1 MIFEAKDAAA
11 LQKAGITT
19 LLDLALLLPK
29 SFDDLSVGDAPC
41 AGESTAEVE
50 CLFQHRR
57 GSMLIVTA
65 HCLSW
70 EREIKIVI
78 FNAKSWHFGA
88 FKRGKKFFIHGKC
101 DESFG
106 SWQFVNPKIVS
117 EPGRIAPKYKAALS
131 DAAAQKLIKKYLS
144 ADALLACGLRAD
156 EAAVLLALHESS
168 PRSVRMLATPNR
180 QLKEG
185 GAENLGERDDVSNSG
200 RIPSSSEILGDEIP
214 KSTKASPHPSLRD
227 GEIASDKIL
236 NDDGI
241 LDNDEISSSQNSAAA
256 EILNGRSQN
265 DKILGNEISNYP
277 QSGGALACEA
287 SRGAANE
294 ILSGEIPKDAETS
307 LFPSLRNDE
316 ISSDEILDGKERQ
329 AHDAEIYNDE
339 NFDVQSGTDFL
350 AAYGAEARK
359 NEISN
364 DLKADNDA
372 AASGGKISND
382 LGYSN
387 VKMTVRPADAQTA
400 TAQPMLEHV
409 ATAQSVVKQ
418 AAQHNSSPRDV
429 DTQSAAI
436 QTSDVRIVDLQSAIA
451 QTQDVDTQAAA
462 IQTSNQVASAQ
473 GATAQ
478 TLSAQ
483 ATGVQPVC
491 DQIENLQTAMAVQTA
506 KPTIT
511 QAASSAEAVQDALAA
526 PMSASRDCAVQP
538 THYQTE
544 TIQTAATQATTAIP
558 TIAQTA
564 SDAGTVHA
572 ADAVRAAAVASMSGA
587 EILRT
592 LKFVEILNYLQKLSA
607 KKTSFPAQIYPLSD
621 ISDWL
626 ASLPFEPTRD
636 QLRAIKDIASDLQS
650 PLARRRVVMG
660 DVGSGKTLVILA
672 SAAMNYPRISY
683 LMAPTSIL
691 AEQIYAEARRLLPP
705 QIKILLVK
713 SGDREPNFAG
723 AHLIIGT
730 HALLYHELAPSNLI
744 MVDEQHRFGSNQR
757 EKIARLT
764 ENGEFRAHFIQF
776 SATPIP
782 RTLSMIQS
790 ELVSFSFLKQLPFE
804 KQIKTKILQNDGF
817 AGFMQDLRRELAA
830 GNQAIIVYPL
840 VQQSE
845 SSVYQSLEEAAP
857 FWKAQFADV
866 MITHGSDKDKEE
878 VLRRFRDK
886 GRLLITTTI
895 VEVGISLPRL
905 SVILIVGAERMGL
918 ASLHQLRGRV
928 GRKGQAGRC
937 YLYTKLKSPPQRLR
951 EFAATLDGFK
961 VANIDLKNRQGG
973 DLLGGSVQH
982 GAMFAWYDYEE
993 DVTAAAKQRLKDIGR
1008 GA

>member
-1 MIFEAKDAAA
+1 MIFEAKDAAT

-29 SFDDLSVGDAPC
+29 SFDDLSVRDAPC

-78 FNAKSWHFGA
+78 FNAKNWHFGA

-144 ADALLACGLRAD
+144 AGALLGCGLRAD

-168 PRSVRMLATPNR
+168 PRSVRMLAALNR

-185 GAENLGERDDVSNSG
+185 GAENFGERDDVSNSG
-200 RIPSSSEILGDEIP
+200 KIPSGS
-214 KSTKASPHPSLRD
+214 
-227 GEIASDKIL
+227 
-236 NDDGI
+236 
-241 LDNDEISSSQNSAAA
+241 
-256 EILNGRSQN
+256 EILNGDEISTKSEIPSSQSPTTAEILKDGSQN
-265 DKILGNEISNYP
+265 DEIFGGKIPNYP
-277 QSGGALACEA
+277 RSGRVLACEA
-287 SRGAANE
+287 KRGAANE
-294 ILSGEIPKDAETS
+294 ILSGEIPKSAKTS
-307 LFPSLRNDE
+307 LPPSLRDGE
-316 ISSDEILDGKERQ
+316 IASDEILDCGQPWARC
-329 AHDAEIYNDE
+329 AEICNDE
-339 NFDVQSGTDFL
+339 NFSIQSDEDFL
-350 AAYGAEARK
+350 AAYGAEAHVDEILDDLEAG
-359 NEISN
+359 NE
-364 DLKADNDA
+364 A
-372 AASGGKISND
+372 ATSGDKISND
-382 LGYSN
+382 LVSD
-387 VKMTVRPADAQTA
+387 VQTAAWPADT
-400 TAQPMLEHV
+400 
-409 ATAQSVVKQ
+409 Q
-418 AAQHNSSPRDV
+418 AATVQSILEQAAVAQQNLSAQGV
-429 DTQSAAI
+429 DTQPAEI
-436 QTSDVRIVDLQSAIA
+436 QTSDVRIADLQSAIA
-451 QTQDVDTQAAA
+451 QTQDVDTQSAA
-462 IQTSNQVASAQ
+462 IQTSSQVASAQ
-473 GATAQ
+473 AATIQ

-483 ATGVQPVC
+483 ATGAQPVC
-491 DQIENLQTAMAVQTA
+491 NQTTNVQTA
-506 KPTIT
+506 VAAQTAEPTIAQT
-511 QAASSAEAVQDALAA
+511 ASAAEAIQDALAA
-526 PMSASRDCAVQP
+526 PMSASRDCTVQP

-544 TIQTAATQATTAIP
+544 TIQTAAAQATTAIP
-558 TIAQTA
+558 TIAQIA
-564 SDAGTVHA
+564 NDAGTVHA
-572 ADAVRAAAVASMSGA
+572 ADAVKSVAVAEMSGA

-607 KKTSFPAQIYPLSD
+607 KKTSFPAQIYPLHD

-626 ASLPFEPTRD
+626 TSLPFEPTRD
-636 QLRAIKDIASDLQS
+636 QLSAIKDIASDLQS
-650 PLARRRVVMG
+650 SLARRRVVMG

-705 QIKILLVK
+705 QIKVLLVK

-764 ENGEFRAHFIQF
+764 GSGEFRAHFIQF

-878 VLRRFRDK
+878 ILRRFRDE

-928 GRKGQAGRC
+928 GRKGQAGHC

-993 DVTAAAKQRLKDIGR
+993 DVTAAAKQRLKDIG
-1008 GA
+1008 

>member
-1 MIFEAKDAAA
+1 MIFEAKDAAT

-144 ADALLACGLRAD
+144 ADALLACGLHAD

-168 PRSVRMLATPNR
+168 PRSVRMLAALNR

-185 GAENLGERDDVSNSG
+185 GAENFGERDDVSNSG
-200 RIPSSSEILGDEIP
+200 RIPSGSEILNGGI
-214 KSTKASPHPSLRD
+214 SN
-227 GEIASDKIL
+227 SDKIL

-241 LDNDEISSSQNSAAA
+241 SDNGEIPSSQSSAA

-265 DKILGNEISNYP
+265 DEIFGGKISVQP
-277 QSGGALACEA
+277 QGDKILACEV

-294 ILSGEIPKDAETS
+294 ILSGGISKSAETS
-307 LFPSLRNDE
+307 LPPSLRDDE
-316 ISSDEILDGKERQ
+316 IASDKILDGDQPRVRC
-329 AHDAEIYNDE
+329 AEIYNDE

-350 AAYGAEARK
+350 AVYGAEARGD
-359 NEISN
+359 EISN
-364 DLKADNDA
+364 NLKADNDA
-372 AASGGKISND
+372 AANNDKISND
-382 LGYSN
+382 L
-387 VKMTVRPADAQTA
+387 VFDVQAAARPADAQA
-400 TAQPMLEHV
+400 STAQPMLEHV
-409 ATAQSVVKQ
+409 ATEQSI
-418 AAQHNSSPRDV
+418 AAQQNSS
-429 DTQSAAI
+429 
-436 QTSDVRIVDLQSAIA
+436 
-451 QTQDVDTQAAA
+451 TQDVDTQFATTQTQDVGRQPAA
-462 IQTSNQVASAQ
+462 IQTSGVRIADLQPVAAQTQEVSGKPTAIQTSSRVASAQ
-473 GATAQ
+473 AATTQ

-483 ATGVQPVC
+483 ATGAQPVC
-491 DQIENLQTAMAVQTA
+491 NQTENLQTVVAVRTATA
-506 KPTIT
+506 KPTIAQT
-511 QAASSAEAVQDALAA
+511 ASAEAVQDALAA
-526 PMSASRDCAVQP
+526 PMNTSRDCA
-538 THYQTE
+538 
-544 TIQTAATQATTAIP
+544 AQATTAIP
-558 TIAQTA
+558 TIAQIA
-564 SDAGTVHA
+564 SEAETIHA
-572 ADAVRAAAVASMSGA
+572 AETVRAAAVTQMSGTA
-587 EILRT
+587 ILRT

-607 KKTSFPAQIYPLSD
+607 KKTSFPAQIYPLRD

-636 QLRAIKDIASDLQS
+636 QLSAIKDIASDLQS

-705 QIKILLVK
+705 QIKVLLVK
-713 SGDREPNFAG
+713 SGDREPNFAD

-804 KQIKTKILQNDGF
+804 KRIKTKILQNDGF
-817 AGFMQDLRRELAA
+817 TGFMQDLRRELAA

-878 VLRRFRDK
+878 ILRRFRDD

>member
-78 FNAKSWHFGA
+78 FNAKNWHFGA

-117 EPGRIAPKYKAALS
+117 ETGRIAPKYKASLS

-144 ADALLACGLRAD
+144 AGALLGCGLRAD

-168 PRSVRMLATPNR
+168 PRSVRMLAALNR

-185 GAENLGERDDVSNSG
+185 GAENFGERDDVSNSG
-200 RIPSSSEILGDEIP
+200 KIPSGDEILNGGISSSDKILNGDGISDNGEIPSSQSSAAEILNSRSQNHEIFRSKISNYPQNDRALACEARRGAANEILSGEIP
-214 KSTKASPHPSLRD
+214 KGAETSLLPSLRD

-236 NDDGI
+236 DG
-241 LDNDEISSSQNSAAA
+241 E
-256 EILNGRSQN
+256 G
-265 DKILGNEISNYP
+265 
-277 QSGGALACEA
+277 
-287 SRGAANE
+287 
-294 ILSGEIPKDAETS
+294 
-307 LFPSLRNDE
+307 
-316 ISSDEILDGKERQ
+316 RQ
-329 AHDAEIYNDE
+329 AHGTEIYNDE

-350 AAYGAEARK
+350 AAYGAKARGD
-359 NEISN
+359 EIS
-364 DLKADNDA
+364 DDFKADNEA
-372 AASGGKISND
+372 ATSGDKISND
-382 LGYSN
+382 LASI
-387 VKMTVRPADAQTA
+387 AQTA
-400 TAQPMLEHV
+400 TRPADTQAATVQPMLEHV
-409 ATAQSVVKQ
+409 ATEQSVAEQ
-418 AAQHNSSPRDV
+418 AIVAQQNLSP
-429 DTQSAAI
+429 
-436 QTSDVRIVDLQSAIA
+436 
-451 QTQDVDTQAAA
+451 QDVDTQPAAVQASDVRIADLQPVTPQTQEVSGKPTA
-462 IQTSNQVASAQ
+462 IQTSSRVASAQ
-473 GATAQ
+473 FTTTQ
-478 TLSAQ
+478 TLNAQ

-491 DQIENLQTAMAVQTA
+491 DQTENVQTVVAVQTA
-506 KPTIT
+506 EPTIT
-511 QAASSAEAVQDALAA
+511 QAASAAEAVQDALAA
-526 PMSASRDCAVQP
+526 PMSASRDCAAQP
-538 THYQTE
+538 MHYQTE
-544 TIQTAATQATTAIP
+544 TIQTTAAQATTAIP
-558 TIAQTA
+558 TIAQNA
-564 SDAGTVHA
+564 SDA
-572 ADAVRAAAVASMSGA
+572 DAVKSVAVAEMGGA
-587 EILRT
+587 AILRT

-636 QLRAIKDIASDLQS
+636 QLSAIKDIASDLQS

-691 AEQIYAEARRLLPP
+691 AEQIYAEALRLLPP
-705 QIKILLVK
+705 QIKVLLVK

-764 ENGEFRAHFIQF
+764 GSGEFRAHFIQF

-817 AGFMQDLRRELAA
+817 TGFMQDLRRELAA

-857 FWKAQFADV
+857 FWRTQFADV

-878 VLRRFRDK
+878 ILRRFRDE

>member
-11 LQKAGITT
+11 AQKAGITT

-41 AGESTAEVE
+41 TGESTAEVE

-131 DAAAQKLIKKYLS
+131 DAVAQKLIKKYLS
-144 ADALLACGLRAD
+144 AGALLGCGLHAD
-156 EAAVLLALHESS
+156 EAAILLALHESS
-168 PRSVRMLATPNR
+168 PRSVRMLAALNR

-185 GAENLGERDDVSNSG
+185 GAENFGECDDVSNSG
-200 RIPSSSEILGDEIP
+200 RISSGSEILNGGI
-214 KSTKASPHPSLRD
+214 SS
-227 GEIASDKIL
+227 SDKIL
-236 NDDGI
+236 NGDGI
-241 LDNDEISSSQNSAAA
+241 SDNGEIPSSQSPAAA
-256 EILNGRSQN
+256 EILKGRSQN
-265 DKILGNEISNYP
+265 GEISSHP
-277 QSGGALACEA
+277 QNGGVLACEA
-287 SRGAANE
+287 SRSAANE
-294 ILSGEIPKDAETS
+294 ILSGEIPKGAETS
-307 LFPSLRNDE
+307 LLPSLRNDE
-316 ISSDEILDGKERQ
+316 ISSDKILDGEEPRVRC
-329 AHDAEIYNDE
+329 AEIYNDE
-339 NFDVQSGTDFL
+339 NFSVQSDEDFL
-350 AAYGAEARK
+350 AAYGAEARED
-359 NEISN
+359 EISD
-364 DLKADNDA
+364 DLKANNDA
-372 AASGGKISND
+372 AVSGDKISND
-382 LGYSN
+382 LVSG
-387 VKMTVRPADAQTA
+387 TQAAARPADAQA
-400 TAQPMLEHV
+400 AIAQPMLEHV
-409 ATAQSVVKQ
+409 ATEQSVAEQ
-418 AAQHNSSPRDV
+418 AAQQNLSAQGV
-429 DTQSAAI
+429 DTQSAVI
-436 QTSDVRIVDLQSAIA
+436 KTSDVRIADLQPVAV
-451 QTQDVDTQAAA
+451 QTQDVGRQPTA
-462 IQTSNQVASAQ
+462 IQTSSQVASAQ
-473 GATAQ
+473 AATTQ
-478 TLSAQ
+478 TLSTQ
-483 ATGVQPVC
+483 ATGAQPVC

-511 QAASSAEAVQDALAA
+511 QAVSAADAVQDVLAA
-526 PMSASRDCAVQP
+526 PMSASRDCDVQP

-544 TIQTAATQATTAIP
+544 IIQTAAAQAATAIP
-558 TIAQTA
+558 TIAQIA
-564 SDAGTVHA
+564 SEAETVHA
-572 ADAVRAAAVASMSGA
+572 ADAVKSVVVAEMSGA

-592 LKFVEILNYLQKLSA
+592 LKFIEILNYLQKLSA
-607 KKTSFPAQIYPLSD
+607 KKTSFPAQIYPLRD

-691 AEQIYAEARRLLPP
+691 AEQIYAEALRLLPP
-705 QIKILLVK
+705 QIKVLLVK

-764 ENGEFRAHFIQF
+764 GSGEFRAHFIQF

-817 AGFMQDLRRELAA
+817 AGFMQDLRRELAV

-878 VLRRFRDK
+878 VLRRFRDE

-982 GAMFAWYDYEE
+982 GAMFTWYDYEE

>member
-29 SFDDLSVGDAPC
+29 SFDDLSVRDAPC

-78 FNAKSWHFGA
+78 FNAKNWHFGA

-131 DAAAQKLIKKYLS
+131 DAAVQKLIKKYLS
-144 ADALLACGLRAD
+144 AGVLLGCGLRAD

-168 PRSVRMLATPNR
+168 PRSVRMLAALNR

-185 GAENLGERDDVSNSG
+185 GAENFSERDDVSNSG
-200 RIPSSSEILGDEIP
+200 KIPSGNEILSSDKILNDGKISDNGEIPSLQSSVAAEILKGRSQNGEIFGGKISNYPRSDGVLACEAKRGAANKILSGEIP
-214 KSTKASPHPSLRD
+214 KNTKALPHPSLRD
-227 GEIASDKIL
+227 GEIASD
-236 NDDGI
+236 
-241 LDNDEISSSQNSAAA
+241 
-256 EILNGRSQN
+256 
-265 DKILGNEISNYP
+265 
-277 QSGGALACEA
+277 
-287 SRGAANE
+287 
-294 ILSGEIPKDAETS
+294 
-307 LFPSLRNDE
+307 
-316 ISSDEILDGKERQ
+316 EILDGGQPR
-329 AHDAEIYNDE
+329 ARCAEICNDE
-339 NFDVQSGTDFL
+339 NFNVQGDDNFL
-350 AAYGAEARK
+350 AAYGAEAREDK
-359 NEISN
+359 IPD
-364 DLKADNDA
+364 DLKAGNDVA
-372 AASGGKISND
+372 TSGGKISND
-382 LGYSN
+382 LVSG
-387 VKMTVRPADAQTA
+387 TQAATRPADAQAA
-400 TAQPMLEHV
+400 TVQSILE
-409 ATAQSVVKQ
+409 Q
-418 AAQHNSSPRDV
+418 AAVAQQNSSSQDV

-436 QTSDVRIVDLQSAIA
+436 QTSS
-451 QTQDVDTQAAA
+451 
-462 IQTSNQVASAQ
+462 QVASAQ
-473 GATAQ
+473 AVTTQ
-478 TLSAQ
+478 TLDAQ
-483 ATGVQPVC
+483 ATSAQPAC
-491 DQIENLQTAMAVQTA
+491 DQIENLQTVVAVQTATA

-511 QAASSAEAVQDALAA
+511 QNASAEAVQDALAA

-544 TIQTAATQATTAIP
+544 TIHTAAAQATTTIP
-558 TIAQTA
+558 AIAQIV
-564 SDAGTVHA
+564 SDVGTVHTA
-572 ADAVRAAAVASMSGA
+572 EAVQATAVASMSGA

-592 LKFVEILNYLQKLSA
+592 LKFIEILNYLQKLSA
-607 KKTSFPAQIYPLSD
+607 KKTSFPAQIYPLHN

-636 QLRAIKDIASDLQS
+636 QLSAIKDIASDLQS

-705 QIKILLVK
+705 QIKVLLVK

-764 ENGEFRAHFIQF
+764 GSGEFRAHFIQF

-804 KQIKTKILQNDGF
+804 KRIKTEILQNDGF
-817 AGFMQDLRRELAA
+817 AGFMQDLRCELAA

-878 VLRRFRDK
+878 ILRRFRDE

-993 DVTAAAKQRLKDIGR
+993 DMTAAAKQRLKDTGR

>member
-29 SFDDLSVGDAPC
+29 SFDDLSVRDAPC

-70 EREIKIVI
+70 GREIKIVI

-131 DAAAQKLIKKYLS
+131 DAAAQKLTKKYLS
-144 ADALLACGLRAD
+144 ASALLGCGLRAD

-168 PRSVRMLATPNR
+168 PRSVRMLAALNR

-185 GAENLGERDDVSNSG
+185 GAENFGERDDVSNSG
-200 RIPSSSEILGDEIP
+200 RILSGSEILRDEI
-214 KSTKASPHPSLRD
+214 SS
-227 GEIASDKIL
+227 SDKIL

-241 LDNDEISSSQNSAAA
+241 SDNGEIPSSQNSVA

-265 DKILGNEISNYP
+265 DEILGNKISVHP
-277 QSGGALACEA
+277 QSDGVLACEA
-287 SRGAANE
+287 KRGAE
-294 ILSGEIPKDAETS
+294 DGDEIPKGAKTS
-307 LFPSLRNDE
+307 LPLSLRNDE

-350 AAYGAEARK
+350 AAYGAKARGD
-359 NEISN
+359 EISN
-364 DLKADNDA
+364 NLKANNDA
-372 AASGGKISND
+372 AVSGDKISND
-382 LGYSN
+382 LVSIAQ
-387 VKMTVRPADAQTA
+387 TAARPADAQA
-400 TAQPMLEHV
+400 STAQPMLEHAV
-409 ATAQSVVKQ
+409 IAQSIAEQ
-418 AAQHNSSPRDV
+418 AAQQNLSAQGV
-429 DTQSAAI
+429 DTQLAAVQTSDIRIADSQLVAAQTQNVDLQPAAI
-436 QTSDVRIVDLQSAIA
+436 QTSS
-451 QTQDVDTQAAA
+451 
-462 IQTSNQVASAQ
+462 QVASAQ
-473 GATAQ
+473 AATIQ

-483 ATGVQPVC
+483 AMGAQPVC
-491 DQIENLQTAMAVQTA
+491 NQTEKLQTVVAAQTA
-506 KPTIT
+506 TTKPTIT
-511 QAASSAEAVQDALAA
+511 RAASAEAVQDALAA
-526 PMSASRDCAVQP
+526 PMSALRDCAAQP

-544 TIQTAATQATTAIP
+544 TIQTAAAQA
-558 TIAQTA
+558 TIAQIA
-564 SDAGTVHA
+564 SEAETIHA
-572 ADAVRAAAVASMSGA
+572 AEAVRAVAVAEMSGA
-587 EILRT
+587 AILRT

-607 KKTSFPAQIYPLSD
+607 KKTSFPAQIYPLRD

-636 QLRAIKDIASDLQS
+636 QLSAIKDIASDLQS

-705 QIKILLVK
+705 QIKVLLVK

-817 AGFMQDLRRELAA
+817 TGFMQDLRRELAA

-845 SSVYQSLEEAAP
+845 SSVYQSLEEAVP

-878 VLRRFRDK
+878 ILRRFRDE

-993 DVTAAAKQRLKDIGR
+993 DITAAAKQRLKDIGR

>member
-29 SFDDLSVGDAPC
+29 SFDDLSVRDAPC

-50 CLFQHRR
+50 CLFQHRH

-131 DAAAQKLIKKYLS
+131 DAVAQKLIKKYLS

-168 PRSVRMLATPNR
+168 PRSVRMLAALNR

-185 GAENLGERDDVSNSG
+185 GAENFDERDDVSNSG
-200 RIPSSSEILGDEIP
+200 RIPSGSEILRDEI
-214 KSTKASPHPSLRD
+214 SS
-227 GEIASDKIL
+227 SDKIL

-241 LDNDEISSSQNSAAA
+241 SDKSEIPSSQSPTTA
-256 EILNGRSQN
+256 EILKG
-265 DKILGNEISNYP
+265 
-277 QSGGALACEA
+277 
-287 SRGAANE
+287 
-294 ILSGEIPKDAETS
+294 AETS
-307 LFPSLRNDE
+307 LPSSLRDDE
-316 ISSDEILDGKERQ
+316 ITSYEILDDDRPRVHG
-329 AHDAEIYNDE
+329 AEIYNDE
-339 NFDVQSGTDFL
+339 NFSVQSDYDFL
-350 AAYGAEARK
+350 AAYGAEAHED
-359 NEISN
+359 EISN
-364 DLKADNDA
+364 DFKADNEA
-372 AASGGKISND
+372 AANSDKILND
-382 LGYSN
+382 LISD
-387 VKMTVRPADAQTA
+387 VQAARPADAQAA
-400 TAQPMLEHV
+400 TAQPMLEHAV
-409 ATAQSVVKQ
+409 TAQSIAEQ
-418 AAQHNSSPRDV
+418 AAQQNLSIQDV
-429 DTQSAAI
+429 DTQPAAV
-436 QTSDVRIVDLQSAIA
+436 QTSDVRIADLQPTAA
-451 QTQDVDTQAAA
+451 QTQDAGAQPAV
-462 IQTSNQVASAQ
+462 IQTSSRVASAQ
-473 GATAQ
+473 AATTQ
-478 TLSAQ
+478 TLNAQ
-483 ATGVQPVC
+483 ATGAQPAC
-491 DQIENLQTAMAVQTA
+491 DQTENLQTAIAVQTA
-506 KPTIT
+506 TAEPTLIQT
-511 QAASSAEAVQDALAA
+511 ANAAEAVQDALAA
-526 PMSASRDCAVQP
+526 PMSVLRDCAAQP

-544 TIQTAATQATTAIP
+544 TIQTAAAQATTAIP
-558 TIAQTA
+558 TIAQIA

-572 ADAVRAAAVASMSGA
+572 AEAVRAVAVAEMSGA

-607 KKTSFPAQIYPLSD
+607 KKTSFPAQIYPLHD

-691 AEQIYAEARRLLPP
+691 AEQIYAEALRLLPP
-705 QIKILLVK
+705 QIKVLLVK

-804 KQIKTKILQNDGF
+804 KRIKTKILQNDGF

-878 VLRRFRDK
+878 VLRRFRDE

-993 DVTAAAKQRLKDIGR
+993 VVTAAAKQRLKDIGR

>member
-29 SFDDLSVGDAPC
+29 SFDDLSVGGAPC

-78 FNAKSWHFGA
+78 FNAKNWHFGA

-144 ADALLACGLRAD
+144 AGALLGCGLHAD

-168 PRSVRMLATPNR
+168 PRSVRMLAALNR

-185 GAENLGERDDVSNSG
+185 GAENFGEHDDISNSG
-200 RIPSSSEILGDEIP
+200 KIPSGSEILRGEIPSSDKILNGDGISDNSEIPSSQSSAAAEILNGRSQNDEIFEGKISNYPRSGGALACGTRHGAANEILSDGIP

-227 GEIASDKIL
+227 GEIASD
-236 NDDGI
+236 
-241 LDNDEISSSQNSAAA
+241 
-256 EILNGRSQN
+256 
-265 DKILGNEISNYP
+265 
-277 QSGGALACEA
+277 
-287 SRGAANE
+287 
-294 ILSGEIPKDAETS
+294 
-307 LFPSLRNDE
+307 
-316 ISSDEILDGKERQ
+316 EILDGDQPR
-329 AHDAEIYNDE
+329 AHCAEIYNDE
-339 NFDVQSGTDFL
+339 NFDVQSGDNFL
-350 AAYGAEARK
+350 AVYGVEARED
-359 NEISN
+359 EILD
-364 DLKADNDA
+364 DLKSDNDA
-372 AASGGKISND
+372 ASSDDKISKD
-382 LGYSN
+382 PGSSSIQMAAWS
-387 VKMTVRPADAQTA
+387 VDAQAA
-400 TAQPMLEHV
+400 TAQPMLTHV
-409 ATAQSVVKQ
+409 APEQSIAEQ
-418 AAQHNSSPRDV
+418 AAQQISSAQDVGAQPAAVQTSDIRTADLQPVAAQTQDV

-436 QTSDVRIVDLQSAIA
+436 QTSS
-451 QTQDVDTQAAA
+451 
-462 IQTSNQVASAQ
+462 QVASVQA
-473 GATAQ
+473 ATIQ

-483 ATGVQPVC
+483 ATGAQPVS
-491 DQIENLQTAMAVQTA
+491 DQIENLQTAVAVQTA
-506 KPTIT
+506 EPTIA
-511 QAASSAEAVQDALAA
+511 QNASANAVQDALAA

-544 TIQTAATQATTAIP
+544 IIQTAAAKATTAIP
-558 TIAQTA
+558 TIAQIA

-572 ADAVRAAAVASMSGA
+572 AKTARAVAVTQMSGTA
-587 EILRT
+587 ILRT

-607 KKTSFPAQIYPLSD
+607 KKTSFPAQIYPLRD

-636 QLRAIKDIASDLQS
+636 QLSAIKDIASDLQS

-705 QIKILLVK
+705 QIKVLLVK

-723 AHLIIGT
+723 AHLVIGT

-764 ENGEFRAHFIQF
+764 GSGEFRAHFIQF

-790 ELVSFSFLKQLPFE
+790 ELVSFSFLKQLPFK

-817 AGFMQDLRRELAA
+817 AGFMQDMRRELAA

-878 VLRRFRDK
+878 VLRRFRDE
-886 GRLLITTTI
+886 GQLLITTTI

-993 DVTAAAKQRLKDIGR
+993 DVTAAAKQRLKSLKTR
-1008 GA
+1008 

>member
-1 MIFEAKDAAA
+1 LIFEAKDAAT

-144 ADALLACGLRAD
+144 AGALLDCGLRAD

-168 PRSVRMLATPNR
+168 PRSVRMLAALNR

-185 GAENLGERDDVSNSG
+185 GAENFGGRDDVSNSG
-200 RIPSSSEILGDEIP
+200 KIPSGSEILGDEIP
-214 KSTKASPHPSLRD
+214 S
-227 GEIASDKIL
+227 SDKIL
-236 NDDGI
+236 NGNGI
-241 LDNDEISSSQNSAAA
+241 SDNDVIPNLQSSVAS

-265 DKILGNEISNYP
+265 GEIFGGKISNYP
-277 QSGGALACEA
+277 RSDGVLACEA
-287 SRGAANE
+287 KRGAANE
-294 ILSGEIPKDAETS
+294 ILGDGIPNGAEVSPSQNIHSGEAV
-307 LFPSLRNDE
+307 
-316 ISSDEILDGKERQ
+316 SDKILDGKERQ
-329 AHDAEIYNDE
+329 AHGAEIYNNE
-339 NFDVQSGTDFL
+339 NFSVQGDEDFL
-350 AAYGAEARK
+350 AAYGAEAHRDEILGDLEAG
-359 NEISN
+359 NE
-364 DLKADNDA
+364 AT
-372 AASGGKISND
+372 ASGGKISNN
-382 LGYSN
+382 LVSIAQRA
-387 VKMTVRPADAQTA
+387 TLPAEAQAA

-409 ATAQSVVKQ
+409 ATKQSIAEQQNLSAQDVDAQSA
-418 AAQHNSSPRDV
+418 AAQ
-429 DTQSAAI
+429 TQNAGAQPAAI
-436 QTSDVRIVDLQSAIA
+436 QTSS
-451 QTQDVDTQAAA
+451 
-462 IQTSNQVASAQ
+462 QVVSAQ
-473 GATAQ
+473 VATAQ
-478 TLSAQ
+478 TLSTQAAGAQ
-483 ATGVQPVC
+483 LGCNQTENVQTV
-491 DQIENLQTAMAVQTA
+491 IAAQTATA
-506 KPTIT
+506 KPTIAQT
-511 QAASSAEAVQDALAA
+511 VSAEAVQDALAA
-526 PMSASRDCAVQP
+526 PMSALRDCAAQP

-544 TIQTAATQATTAIP
+544 TIQTAAAQATTAIP
-558 TIAQTA
+558 TIAQIT
-564 SDAGTVHA
+564 SEAGTVHA
-572 ADAVRAAAVASMSGA
+572 AEAVRSAAVTQMSGA
-587 EILRT
+587 AILRT

-626 ASLPFEPTRD
+626 ASLPLEPTRD
-636 QLRAIKDIASDLQS
+636 QLSAIKDIASDLQS

-705 QIKILLVK
+705 RIKVLLVK

-764 ENGEFRAHFIQF
+764 GSGEFRAHFIQF

-817 AGFMQDLRRELAA
+817 AGFMQDLRRELDA

-866 MITHGSDKDKEE
+866 LITHGSDKDKEE
-878 VLRRFRDK
+878 VLRRFRDE

-928 GRKGQAGRC
+928 GRKGQAGHC

>member
-1 MIFEAKDAAA
+1 MIFEAKDAAT

-78 FNAKSWHFGA
+78 FNAKNWHFGA

-144 ADALLACGLRAD
+144 ADALLACGLHAD

-168 PRSVRMLATPNR
+168 PRSVRMLAALNR

-185 GAENLGERDDVSNSG
+185 GAENFGERDDVSNSG
-200 RIPSSSEILGDEIP
+200 RIPSGSEILRDEI
-214 KSTKASPHPSLRD
+214 SS
-227 GEIASDKIL
+227 SDKIL
-236 NDDGI
+236 NGDGI
-241 LDNDEISSSQNSAAA
+241 LGNGEISSLQSSVAA

-265 DKILGNEISNYP
+265 DEIFGAKISDYP
-277 QSGGALACEA
+277 QSDGALACEA
-287 SRGAANE
+287 SRGTANK
-294 ILSGEIPKDAETS
+294 ILSGEIPKGAETS
-307 LFPSLRNDE
+307 FPPSFRDGE
-316 ISSDEILDGKERQ
+316 IASDEILDGDQPRVRG
-329 AHDAEIYNDE
+329 AEIYNDE
-339 NFDVQSGTDFL
+339 NFSVQSGEDFL
-350 AAYGAEARK
+350 AANGAEARK
-359 NEISN
+359 DEISD
-364 DLKADNDA
+364 DLKSDNDM
-372 AASGGKISND
+372 AASGDKISKNLVYD
-382 LGYSN
+382 TRAMARS
-387 VKMTVRPADAQTA
+387 ADARA
-400 TAQPMLEHV
+400 VTAQPMLEHV
-409 ATAQSVVKQ
+409 ATKQSVVEQ
-418 AAQHNSSPRDV
+418 AIQQNLSIQDV
-429 DTQSAAI
+429 DTQPAAVQTSDVRTADLQPVAAQTQNASMQPAAI
-436 QTSDVRIVDLQSAIA
+436 QTSS
-451 QTQDVDTQAAA
+451 
-462 IQTSNQVASAQ
+462 QVASAQ
-473 GATAQ
+473 FATTQ
-478 TLSAQ
+478 TLNAQ
-483 ATGVQPVC
+483 ATGAQPVC
-491 DQIENLQTAMAVQTA
+491 NQTEKLQVVAARIATA
-506 KPTIT
+506 KPTIAQT
-511 QAASSAEAVQDALAA
+511 ASAAEAVQDALAA

-544 TIQTAATQATTAIP
+544 TIQTAAAQATTAIP
-558 TIAQTA
+558 TIAQIA

-572 ADAVRAAAVASMSGA
+572 VDAVRSVAVTQMSGA
-587 EILRT
+587 AILRT

-607 KKTSFPAQIYPLSD
+607 KKTSFPAQIYPLHD
-621 ISDWL
+621 ISNWL
-626 ASLPFEPTRD
+626 TSLPFEPTRD
-636 QLRAIKDIASDLQS
+636 QLSAIKDIASDLQS

-705 QIKILLVK
+705 QIKVLLVK

-878 VLRRFRDK
+878 ILRRFRDE

>member
-29 SFDDLSVGDAPC
+29 SFDDLSVRDAPC

-144 ADALLACGLRAD
+144 AGALLACGLRAD
-156 EAAVLLALHESS
+156 EAAVLLAIHESS
-168 PRSVRMLATPNR
+168 PRSVRMLAALNR

-185 GAENLGERDDVSNSG
+185 GAENFGGRDDISNSG
-200 RIPSSSEILGDEIP
+200 KIPSGSEILGDEI
-214 KSTKASPHPSLRD
+214 SS
-227 GEIASDKIL
+227 SDKIL
-236 NDDGI
+236 NDDRI
-241 LDNDEISSSQNSAAA
+241 LGNGEIPNSQSSVAA
-256 EILNGRSQN
+256 EILKGRSQN
-265 DKILGNEISNYP
+265 DEIFRGKISNYP
-277 QSGGALACEA
+277 QNGGALACEA
-287 SRGAANE
+287 KRDAANE

-307 LFPSLRNDE
+307 LFPSLRDGE
-316 ISSDEILDGKERQ
+316 IASDEILDGGQPRVRC
-329 AHDAEIYNDE
+329 AEIYNDK
-339 NFDVQSGTDFL
+339 NFSIIQSDDDFL
-350 AAYGAEARK
+350 AAYGAEAHK
-359 NEISN
+359 DEISD
-364 DLKADNDA
+364 DLKSDNDA
-372 AASGGKISND
+372 ASSGGKISKD
-382 LGYSN
+382 LISIAQ
-387 VKMTVRPADAQTA
+387 TAAQPADAQAA

-409 ATAQSVVKQ
+409 ATEQSVAEQ
-418 AAQHNSSPRDV
+418 AAQQNLSAQDV
-429 DTQSAAI
+429 GAQPGAV
-436 QTSDVRIVDLQSAIA
+436 QTSDVRIADLQPVAP
-451 QTQDVDTQAAA
+451 QTQEVSGKPTA
-462 IQTSNQVASAQ
+462 IQTSSQVASAQ
-473 GATAQ
+473 AATTQ

-511 QAASSAEAVQDALAA
+511 QAASSADAVQDVLAA
-526 PMSASRDCAVQP
+526 PMSASRDCDVQP

-544 TIQTAATQATTAIP
+544 IIQTAAAQAATAIP
-558 TIAQTA
+558 TIAQIA
-564 SDAGTVHA
+564 SEAETVHA
-572 ADAVRAAAVASMSGA
+572 ADAVKSVVVAEMSGA
-587 EILRT
+587 EILCT
-592 LKFVEILNYLQKLSA
+592 LKFIEILNYLQKLSA
-607 KKTSFPAQIYPLSD
+607 KKMSFPAQIYPLHD

-626 ASLPFEPTRD
+626 TSLPFEPTRD
-636 QLRAIKDIASDLQS
+636 QLNAIKDIASDLQS

-672 SAAMNYPRISY
+672 SAAMNYPCISY

-705 QIKILLVK
+705 QIKVLLVK

-804 KQIKTKILQNDGF
+804 KRIETKILQNDGF
-817 AGFMQDLRRELAA
+817 TGFMQDLRRELDA

-878 VLRRFRDK
+878 VLRRFRDE

>member
-1 MIFEAKDAAA
+1 
-11 LQKAGITT
+11 
-19 LLDLALLLPK
+19 
-29 SFDDLSVGDAPC
+29 
-41 AGESTAEVE
+41 
-50 CLFQHRR
+50 
-57 GSMLIVTA
+57 MLIVTA

-70 EREIKIVI
+70 KREIKIVI

-144 ADALLACGLRAD
+144 AGALLGCGLRAD

-168 PRSVRMLATPNR
+168 PRSVRMLTALNR

-185 GAENLGERDDVSNSG
+185 GAENFGERDDISNSG
-200 RIPSSSEILGDEIP
+200 KIPSGSEILRGEIPSSDKILNGDGISDNSEIPSSQSSAAAEILNGRSQNGEIFEGKISNYLQSSEALACEAKHSTANEILSGEIP
-214 KSTKASPHPSLRD
+214 KNMKASPHPSLRD
-227 GEIASDKIL
+227 GEIASD
-236 NDDGI
+236 
-241 LDNDEISSSQNSAAA
+241 
-256 EILNGRSQN
+256 
-265 DKILGNEISNYP
+265 
-277 QSGGALACEA
+277 
-287 SRGAANE
+287 
-294 ILSGEIPKDAETS
+294 
-307 LFPSLRNDE
+307 
-316 ISSDEILDGKERQ
+316 EILDGDQPR
-329 AHDAEIYNDE
+329 ARCAEIYNDE
-339 NFDVQSGTDFL
+339 NFNVQSDEDFL
-350 AAYGAEARK
+350 AANGAEAHRDEILGDLEAG
-359 NEISN
+359 NE
-364 DLKADNDA
+364 A
-372 AASGGKISND
+372 ATSGKKISND
-382 LGYSN
+382 PVSD
-387 VKMTVRPADAQTA
+387 VQAATRPAEAQAA
-400 TAQPMLEHV
+400 TAQPMLTHV
-409 ATAQSVVKQ
+409 APEQSIAEQ
-418 AAQHNSSPRDV
+418 AAQQNLSTRDV
-429 DTQSAAI
+429 DMQPAAI
-436 QTSDVRIVDLQSAIA
+436 QTSDIRTADLQPVAA
-451 QTQDVDTQAAA
+451 QTQESSGKPTA
-462 IQTSNQVASAQ
+462 IQTSSQVASAQ
-473 GATAQ
+473 AATTQ

-483 ATGVQPVC
+483 AAGTQPAC
-491 DQIENLQTAMAVQTA
+491 DQIKNLQTVVAAQTA
-506 KPTIT
+506 EPTIAQT
-511 QAASSAEAVQDALAA
+511 ASAAEAVQDALAA

-544 TIQTAATQATTAIP
+544 TIQTAAAQT
-558 TIAQTA
+558 TIAQIASEAETIHTA
-564 SDAGTVHA
+564 E
-572 ADAVRAAAVASMSGA
+572 AVRAAAVTQMSGA
-587 EILRT
+587 AILRT

-607 KKTSFPAQIYPLSD
+607 KKTSFPAQIYPLHD

-636 QLRAIKDIASDLQS
+636 QLSAIKDIASDLQS

-691 AEQIYAEARRLLPP
+691 AEQIYAEALRLLPP
-705 QIKILLVK
+705 QIKVLLVK

-764 ENGEFRAHFIQF
+764 GSGEFRAHFIQF

-845 SSVYQSLEEAAP
+845 SSVYQSLEEATP

-878 VLRRFRDK
+878 VLRRFRDE

>member
-1 MIFEAKDAAA
+1 MIFEAKDAAT
-11 LQKAGITT
+11 LQKASITT

-29 SFDDLSVGDAPC
+29 SFDNLSVGDAPC

-78 FNAKSWHFGA
+78 FNAKNWHFGA

-144 ADALLACGLRAD
+144 AGALLGCGLRAD
-156 EAAVLLALHESS
+156 EAAILLALHESS
-168 PRSVRMLATPNR
+168 PRSVRMLAALNR

-185 GAENLGERDDVSNSG
+185 GAENFGDRDDVSNSG
-200 RIPSSSEILGDEIP
+200 KIPSGSEILNGGI
-214 KSTKASPHPSLRD
+214 SS
-227 GEIASDKIL
+227 SDKIL
-236 NDDGI
+236 NGDGI
-241 LDNDEISSSQNSAAA
+241 SDNGEIPSSQSPAAA

-265 DKILGNEISNYP
+265 NKILRNKISNYP
-277 QSGGALACEA
+277 QSDKILAC
-287 SRGAANE
+287 RTRHGAENE
-294 ILSGEIPKDAETS
+294 ILSSGIAKGAETS
-307 LFPSLRNDE
+307 LPPSLRDDE
-316 ISSDEILDGKERQ
+316 IASNKILDGDQPRVRY
-329 AHDAEIYNDE
+329 AEIHNDE
-339 NFDVQSGTDFL
+339 NFSVQSDDNFL
-350 AAYGAEARK
+350 AAYGAEARGD
-359 NEISN
+359 EISD
-364 DLKADNDA
+364 DLKADNEA
-372 AASGGKISND
+372 AANSDKISND
-382 LGYSN
+382 LVSIAQ
-387 VKMTVRPADAQTA
+387 TAARPADAQA
-400 TAQPMLEHV
+400 STAQPMLEHAV
-409 ATAQSVVKQ
+409 TAQSIAEQ
-418 AAQHNSSPRDV
+418 AAQQNLSAQDV
-429 DTQSAAI
+429 DTQSTAVQA
-436 QTSDVRIVDLQSAIA
+436 SDVRIADLQPVTP
-451 QTQDVDTQAAA
+451 QTQEAGAQPAT
-462 IQTSNQVASAQ
+462 IQTLSQIASAQ
-473 GATAQ
+473 AATTQ

-483 ATGVQPVC
+483 ATGAQPVC
-491 DQIENLQTAMAVQTA
+491 NQTENLQTVVAVRTA
-506 KPTIT
+506 EPTIA
-511 QAASSAEAVQDALAA
+511 QATSSAEAVQDALAA

-538 THYQTE
+538 MHYQTE
-544 TIQTAATQATTAIP
+544 TIQTAAAQATTAIP
-558 TIAQTA
+558 TIAQIA

-572 ADAVRAAAVASMSGA
+572 AEAVKSVAVTQMSGA

-607 KKTSFPAQIYPLSD
+607 KKTNFPAQIYPLHD

-636 QLRAIKDIASDLQS
+636 QLNAIKDIASDLQS
-650 PLARRRVVMG
+650 PIARRRVVMG

-691 AEQIYAEARRLLPP
+691 AEQIYAEARHLLPP
-705 QIKILLVK
+705 QIKVLLVK
-713 SGDREPNFAG
+713 SGDREPNFADS
-723 AHLIIGT
+723 HLVIGT

-804 KQIKTKILQNDGF
+804 KQIKTIILQNDGF
-817 AGFMQDLRRELAA
+817 VGFMQDLRRELAA

-878 VLRRFRDK
+878 VLRRFRDE

>member
-1 MIFEAKDAAA
+1 MIFEAKDAAT

-57 GSMLIVTA
+57 GSMLIITA

-117 EPGRIAPKYKAALS
+117 EPGRIAPKYKASLS

-144 ADALLACGLRAD
+144 AGVLLGCGLRAD

-168 PRSVRMLATPNR
+168 PRSVRMLAALNR

-185 GAENLGERDDVSNSG
+185 GAENFGGRDDISNSG
-200 RIPSSSEILGDEIP
+200 KIPSGSEILGDEI
-214 KSTKASPHPSLRD
+214 SS
-227 GEIASDKIL
+227 SDKIL
-236 NDDGI
+236 NDDRI
-241 LDNDEISSSQNSAAA
+241 LGNGEIPNSQSSVAA

-265 DKILGNEISNYP
+265 DKILSNKISNYP
-277 QSGGALACEA
+277 RSGGALACEA
-287 SRGAANE
+287 RCGAANE
-294 ILSGEIPKDAETS
+294 ILSGGIPNGAEAS
-307 LFPSLRNDE
+307 PSQNIHSGE
-316 ISSDEILDGKERQ
+316 AVSDKILDSEEPQ
-329 AHDAEIYNDE
+329 AHGTEIYNDE
-339 NFDVQSGTDFL
+339 NFSVQNDEDFL
-350 AAYGAEARK
+350 AAYSAEAHRD
-359 NEISN
+359 EILD

-382 LGYSN
+382 LVSI
-387 VKMTVRPADAQTA
+387 TQRATRPADAQAA
-400 TAQPMLEHV
+400 TTQPMLAHAVTEQSKAERAAV
-409 ATAQSVVKQ
+409 AKQ
-418 AAQHNSSPRDV
+418 NLSTQDI
-429 DTQSAAI
+429 DTQPTA
-436 QTSDVRIVDLQSAIA
+436 A
-451 QTQDVDTQAAA
+451 QTQDVGVQAAA
-462 IQTSNQVASAQ
+462 IQTSSQVASAQ
-473 GATAQ
+473 AATIQA
-478 TLSAQ
+478 LSAQ

-491 DQIENLQTAMAVQTA
+491 DQTENVQTAVAVQTA
-506 KPTIT
+506 EPTIT
-511 QAASSAEAVQDALAA
+511 QTAE
-526 PMSASRDCAVQP
+526 
-538 THYQTE
+538 
-544 TIQTAATQATTAIP
+544 P

-564 SDAGTVHA
+564 SAAKTARTV
-572 ADAVRAAAVASMSGA
+572 AVTQMSGA

-607 KKTSFPAQIYPLSD
+607 KKTSFPAQIYPLHD

-636 QLRAIKDIASDLQS
+636 QLAAISDIASDLQS

-705 QIKILLVK
+705 QIKVLLVK
-713 SGDREPNFAG
+713 SGDREPNFTG

-764 ENGEFRAHFIQF
+764 GSGEFRAHFIQF

-866 MITHGSDKDKEE
+866 LITHGSDKDKEE
-878 VLRRFRDK
+878 VLRRFRDE

-928 GRKGQAGRC
+928 GRKGQVGRC

>member
-1 MIFEAKDAAA
+1 MIFEAKDAAT

-144 ADALLACGLRAD
+144 AGALLDCGLRAD

-168 PRSVRMLATPNR
+168 PRSVRMLAALNR

-185 GAENLGERDDVSNSG
+185 GAENFGERDDVSNSG
-200 RIPSSSEILGDEIP
+200 RIPSGSEILGDEISSSDKILNDDGILDNGEIPSSQSSVAAEILNGRSQNDEILGNKISNYPRSGGVLACEAKRGAANKILSGEIP
-214 KSTKASPHPSLRD
+214 KNTKALPHPSLRD
-227 GEIASDKIL
+227 GEIASD
-236 NDDGI
+236 
-241 LDNDEISSSQNSAAA
+241 
-256 EILNGRSQN
+256 
-265 DKILGNEISNYP
+265 
-277 QSGGALACEA
+277 
-287 SRGAANE
+287 
-294 ILSGEIPKDAETS
+294 
-307 LFPSLRNDE
+307 
-316 ISSDEILDGKERQ
+316 EILDGNEHQ
-329 AHDAEIYNDE
+329 ARGVEIYNDE
-339 NFDVQSGTDFL
+339 NFSAQGDEDFL
-350 AAYGAEARK
+350 AANGAEAHRD
-359 NEISN
+359 EISN
-364 DLKADNDA
+364 DLKADNEA
-372 AASGGKISND
+372 AASGDKISND
-382 LGYSN
+382 LVSG
-387 VKMTVRPADAQTA
+387 TQTATRPADAQAA
-400 TAQPMLEHV
+400 TAQPMLEHI
-409 ATAQSVVKQ
+409 ATEQSIAEQ
-418 AAQHNSSPRDV
+418 AAIAKQNLSTQDI
-429 DTQSAAI
+429 DTQPAA
-436 QTSDVRIVDLQSAIA
+436 
-451 QTQDVDTQAAA
+451 
-462 IQTSNQVASAQ
+462 
-473 GATAQ
+473 AQ
-478 TLSAQ
+478 TLNAQ
-483 ATGVQPVC
+483 AAGAQPSC
-491 DQIENLQTAMAVQTA
+491 DQTKNVQTVVAVQTA
-506 KPTIT
+506 EPTIAQT
-511 QAASSAEAVQDALAA
+511 ASAAEAVQDALAA
-526 PMSASRDCAVQP
+526 PMSASRDCSAQP

-544 TIQTAATQATTAIP
+544 TIQTAAAQATTAIP
-558 TIAQTA
+558 TIAQIA

-572 ADAVRAAAVASMSGA
+572 AEAVQQAAAVASMSGA

-607 KKTSFPAQIYPLSD
+607 KKTSFPAQIYPLHD

-636 QLRAIKDIASDLQS
+636 QLAAIKDIASDLQS

-705 QIKILLVK
+705 QIKVLLVK
-713 SGDREPNFAG
+713 SGDREPNFAD

-764 ENGEFRAHFIQF
+764 GSGEFRAHFIQF

-817 AGFMQDLRRELAA
+817 ADFMQDLRRELAA

-857 FWKAQFADV
+857 FWKAQFSDV

-878 VLRRFRDK
+878 ILRRFRDE
-886 GRLLITTTI
+886 GQLLITTTI

-951 EFAATLDGFK
+951 EFATTLDGFK

>member
-78 FNAKSWHFGA
+78 FNAKNWHFGA

-144 ADALLACGLRAD
+144 AGALLDCGLRAD

-168 PRSVRMLATPNR
+168 PRSVRMLAALNR

-185 GAENLGERDDVSNSG
+185 GAENFDERDDVSNSG
-200 RIPSSSEILGDEIP
+200 KIPNGNEILRGEIPS
-214 KSTKASPHPSLRD
+214 
-227 GEIASDKIL
+227 SDKIL

-241 LDNDEISSSQNSAAA
+241 LDNGKISSSQNSAAA

-265 DKILGNEISNYP
+265 DEISSYP
-277 QSGGALACEA
+277 QNGGVLACEA

-294 ILSGEIPKDAETS
+294 ILSGGIPNGAEAS
-307 LFPSLRNDE
+307 PSQNIHSGE
-316 ISSDEILDGKERQ
+316 AVSDKILDGEEPQ
-329 AHDAEIYNDE
+329 AREEEIYNDE
-339 NFDVQSGTDFL
+339 NFNVQSDEDFL
-350 AAYGAEARK
+350 AANGAEARED
-359 NEISN
+359 EIS
-364 DLKADNDA
+364 DDFKADNEA
-372 AASGGKISND
+372 AANSNKISND
-382 LGYSN
+382 L
-387 VKMTVRPADAQTA
+387 VFIAQTA
-400 TAQPMLEHV
+400 TRSADVQAAIVQPMLEHV
-409 ATAQSVVKQ
+409 ATAQSIAEQ
-418 AAQHNSSPRDV
+418 AIVAQQIASTQDV
-429 DTQSAAI
+429 DTHPTEI
-436 QTSDVRIVDLQSAIA
+436 QTSDVRITDLQSAIA
-451 QTQDVDTQAAA
+451 QTQDVGAQPAA
-462 IQTSNQVASAQ
+462 IQTSSQVASAQ
-473 GATAQ
+473 FATIQ
-478 TLSAQ
+478 TLSTQAAGAQ
-483 ATGVQPVC
+483 PAC
-491 DQIENLQTAMAVQTA
+491 DQIKNVQAAVAVQTA
-506 KPTIT
+506 EPTIAQT
-511 QAASSAEAVQDALAA
+511 ASAAEAVQDALAA

-544 TIQTAATQATTAIP
+544 TIQTAAAQT
-558 TIAQTA
+558 TIAQIA
-564 SDAGTVHA
+564 SDTGAVHA
-572 ADAVRAAAVASMSGA
+572 ADAVKSVAVAEMSGA
-587 EILRT
+587 AILRT

-607 KKTSFPAQIYPLSD
+607 KKTSFPAQIYPLHD

-636 QLRAIKDIASDLQS
+636 QLSAIKDIASDLQS

-691 AEQIYAEARRLLPP
+691 AEQIYAEALRLLPP
-705 QIKILLVK
+705 QIKVLLVK

-993 DVTAAAKQRLKDIGR
+993 DVTAAAKQRLKDTGR

>member
-1 MIFEAKDAAA
+1 MVFEAKDAAA

-78 FNAKSWHFGA
+78 FNAKNWHFGA

-144 ADALLACGLRAD
+144 EDALLACGLRAD

-168 PRSVRMLATPNR
+168 PRSVRMLAALNR

-185 GAENLGERDDVSNSG
+185 GAENFGERDDVSNSDK
-200 RIPSSSEILGDEIP
+200 IPSGSEILNGGI
-214 KSTKASPHPSLRD
+214 SS
-227 GEIASDKIL
+227 SDKIL
-236 NDDGI
+236 NDGGI
-241 LDNDEISSSQNSAAA
+241 SDNGEIPSSQSFAAA
-256 EILNGRSQN
+256 EILKGRSQN
-265 DKILGNEISNYP
+265 DEIFGGKISNYP
-277 QSGGALACEA
+277 QSDGVLACEA
-287 SRGAANE
+287 SRGAENE
-294 ILSGEIPKDAETS
+294 ILSGEIAKGAEIS
-307 LFPSLRNDE
+307 LLPSLRNDE
-316 ISSDEILDGKERQ
+316 ITSDEILDGEEHQ
-329 AHDAEIYNDE
+329 AHSAEIYNDE
-339 NFDVQSGTDFL
+339 NFDVQSCTDFL
-350 AAYGAEARK
+350 AAYGAEARRD
-359 NEISN
+359 EIS
-364 DLKADNDA
+364 DDFKADNEA
-372 AASGGKISND
+372 VAGGDKISND
-382 LGYSN
+382 LASI
-387 VKMTVRPADAQTA
+387 TQTAARPADAQA
-400 TAQPMLEHV
+400 AIAQPMLEHV
-409 ATAQSVVKQ
+409 ATEQSVAEQ
-418 AAQHNSSPRDV
+418 AAQQNLSAQGA
-429 DTQSAAI
+429 DTQSAVIKTLDVRIADLQPVAVQTQNASMQPAVI
-436 QTSDVRIVDLQSAIA
+436 QTSSR
-451 QTQDVDTQAAA
+451 
-462 IQTSNQVASAQ
+462 VASAQ
-473 GATAQ
+473 FTTTQ
-478 TLSAQ
+478 TLNAQ

-491 DQIENLQTAMAVQTA
+491 DQTEKLQTVVAVQTATA
-506 KPTIT
+506 KPTIAQT
-511 QAASSAEAVQDALAA
+511 ASAAEAVQDALAA

-544 TIQTAATQATTAIP
+544 TIQTAAAQATTAIP
-558 TIAQTA
+558 TIAQIA

-572 ADAVRAAAVASMSGA
+572 ADAVKSVAVASMSGA

-607 KKTSFPAQIYPLSD
+607 KKTSFPAQIYPLRD

-636 QLRAIKDIASDLQS
+636 QLSAIKDIASDLQS

-705 QIKILLVK
+705 QIKVLLVK

-804 KQIKTKILQNDGF
+804 KRIKTKILQNDGF

-878 VLRRFRDK
+878 VLRRFRDE

>member
-1 MIFEAKDAAA
+1 LIFEAKDAAG

-29 SFDDLSVGDAPC
+29 SFDDLSVRDAPC

-144 ADALLACGLRAD
+144 ASALLGCGLRAD
-156 EAAVLLALHESS
+156 EVAVLLALHESS
-168 PRSVRMLATPNR
+168 PRSVRMLAALNR

-185 GAENLGERDDVSNSG
+185 GAENFGDRDDVSNSG
-200 RIPSSSEILGDEIP
+200 KIPSGSEIL
-214 KSTKASPHPSLRD
+214 
-227 GEIASDKIL
+227 SDKIL
-236 NDDGI
+236 NGDGI
-241 LDNDEISSSQNSAAA
+241 SDNGKIPSLQSSAAA
-256 EILNGRSQN
+256 EILNSRSQN
-265 DKILGNEISNYP
+265 GEIFEGKISNYP
-277 QSGGALACEA
+277 QGGGALACEA
-287 SRGAANE
+287 MRGAANE
-294 ILSGEIPKDAETS
+294 ILSDEIPNGAEAS
-307 LFPSLRNDE
+307 PSQNIHSGE
-316 ISSDEILDGKERQ
+316 AVSDKILDGEEPQ
-329 AHDAEIYNDE
+329 ARCAEIYNDE
-339 NFDVQSGTDFL
+339 NFSVQNDEDFL
-350 AAYGAEARK
+350 ATYGVEARRDEILGDLEAG
-359 NEISN
+359 NE
-364 DLKADNDA
+364 AT
-372 AASGGKISND
+372 ASGGKISND
-382 LGYSN
+382 LGSN
-387 VKMTVRPADAQTA
+387 VQAAARSVDAQA
-400 TAQPMLEHV
+400 AIAQPVLAHI
-409 ATAQSVVKQ
+409 ATKQSVAERAAVAKQ
-418 AAQHNSSPRDV
+418 NLSTQDI
-429 DTQSAAI
+429 DTQPTA
-436 QTSDVRIVDLQSAIA
+436 A
-451 QTQDVDTQAAA
+451 QTQDVDTQ
-462 IQTSNQVASAQ
+462 SA
-473 GATAQ
+473 TTQ
-478 TLSAQ
+478 TLNAQ

-491 DQIENLQTAMAVQTA
+491 DQTKNVQTAVAVQTA
-506 KPTIT
+506 TAEPTII
-511 QAASSAEAVQDALAA
+511 QATSSAEAVQDALAA

-538 THYQTE
+538 MHYQTE
-544 TIQTAATQATTAIP
+544 TIQTAAAQATTAIP
-558 TIAQTA
+558 TIAQIA

-572 ADAVRAAAVASMSGA
+572 VEVVQAAAVTQMSGA

-607 KKTSFPAQIYPLSD
+607 KKTSFPAQIYPLHD

-636 QLRAIKDIASDLQS
+636 QLSAIKDIASDLQS

-691 AEQIYAEARRLLPP
+691 AEQIYAEALRLLPP
-705 QIKILLVK
+705 QIKVLLVK

-878 VLRRFRDK
+878 VLRRFRDE

-928 GRKGQAGRC
+928 GRKGQAGHC

>member
-1 MIFEAKDAAA
+1 MIFEAKDAAT

-144 ADALLACGLRAD
+144 ASALLGCGLRAD

-168 PRSVRMLATPNR
+168 PRSVRMLAALNR

-185 GAENLGERDDVSNSG
+185 GAENFGERDDISNSD
-200 RIPSSSEILGDEIP
+200 RIPSGSEIL
-214 KSTKASPHPSLRD
+214 R
-227 GEIASDKIL
+227 GEISSSDKIL

-241 LDNDEISSSQNSAAA
+241 LDNGEISSSQSFAA

-265 DKILGNEISNYP
+265 DEILGNEISNYP
-277 QSGGALACEA
+277 QSSGALACEA
-287 SRGAANE
+287 RRGAANE
-294 ILSGEIPKDAETS
+294 ILSDGIPNGAEASPSQNIHSGEAV
-307 LFPSLRNDE
+307 
-316 ISSDEILDGKERQ
+316 SDKILDGEEPQ
-329 AHDAEIYNDE
+329 ARGAKIYNDE
-339 NFDVQSGTDFL
+339 NFNIQSDEDFL
-350 AAYGAEARK
+350 AAYGAKARRD
-359 NEISN
+359 EISDDFKTDN
-364 DLKADNDA
+364 NTATSGDEISDDLVSDVQA
-372 AASGGKISND
+372 A
-382 LGYSN
+382 
-387 VKMTVRPADAQTA
+387 RPADTQAA
-400 TAQPMLEHV
+400 TAQSMLEHV
-409 ATAQSVVKQ
+409 ATEQSIAEQ
-418 AAQHNSSPRDV
+418 AAQQNLSIQDV
-429 DTQSAAI
+429 DTQSTAVQASDVRSADLQPVAPQTQDAGAQPASI
-436 QTSDVRIVDLQSAIA
+436 QTSS
-451 QTQDVDTQAAA
+451 
-462 IQTSNQVASAQ
+462 QVASAQ
-473 GATAQ
+473 AATTQ

-483 ATGVQPVC
+483 ATGAQATS
-491 DQIENLQTAMAVQTA
+491 DQTENFQTVIAAQTATAEPTIAQTA
-506 KPTIT
+506 S
-511 QAASSAEAVQDALAA
+511 AAEAIQNALAA
-526 PMSASRDCAVQP
+526 PMSASRDCATQP

-544 TIQTAATQATTAIP
+544 TIQTAAAQATTAQI
-558 TIAQTA
+558 A

-572 ADAVRAAAVASMSGA
+572 AETVRAAAVTQMSGTM
-587 EILRT
+587 ILRT

-607 KKTSFPAQIYPLSD
+607 KKTSFPAQIYPLRD

-636 QLRAIKDIASDLQS
+636 QLSAIKDIASDLQS
-650 PLARRRVVMG
+650 PIARRRVVMG

-691 AEQIYAEARRLLPP
+691 AEQIYAEARRLLLP
-705 QIKILLVK
+705 QIKVLLVK
-713 SGDREPNFAG
+713 SGDREPDFAG

-764 ENGEFRAHFIQF
+764 GSGEFRAHFIQF

-878 VLRRFRDK
+878 ILRRFRDE

-993 DVTAAAKQRLKDIGR
+993 DITAAAKQRLKDIGR

>member
-11 LQKAGITT
+11 LQKAGIITT

-29 SFDDLSVGDAPC
+29 SFDDLSVSSAPR

-131 DAAAQKLIKKYLS
+131 DTAAQKLIKKYLS

-168 PRSVRMLATPNR
+168 PRSVRMLAALNKH
-180 QLKEG
+180 LKEG
-185 GAENLGERDDVSNSG
+185 DAENFGERDDVSNSG
-200 RIPSSSEILGDEIP
+200 GIPSSSEILSNKI
-214 KSTKASPHPSLRD
+214 SN
-227 GEIASDKIL
+227 SDKIL
-236 NDDGI
+236 NGDGI
-241 LDNDEISSSQNSAAA
+241 LDNGEIPNSQSSAAA

-265 DKILGNEISNYP
+265 DEIFRGKISNYP
-277 QSGGALACEA
+277 QSDKILACEA
-287 SRGAANE
+287 SRGAENE
-294 ILSGEIPKDAETS
+294 ILSGEIPKGAETS
-307 LFPSLRNDE
+307 LPPSLRDDE
-316 ISSDEILDGKERQ
+316 IASDKILDGDQSWVRG
-329 AHDAEIYNDE
+329 AEIYNDE
-339 NFDVQSGTDFL
+339 NFSVQSDKDFL
-350 AAYGAEARK
+350 AAYGAKARGD
-359 NEISN
+359 EISN
-364 DLKADNDA
+364 DFKADADNEA
-372 AASGGKISND
+372 AASGDKISND
-382 LGYSN
+382 LVSIAQ
-387 VKMTVRPADAQTA
+387 TVTRPADVQA
-400 TAQPMLEHV
+400 
-409 ATAQSVVKQ
+409 ATAQSILEHIATEQSVAEQ
-418 AAQHNSSPRDV
+418 AIVAQQNLSTQDV
-429 DTQSAAI
+429 GAQPAAI
-436 QTSDVRIVDLQSAIA
+436 QTSS
-451 QTQDVDTQAAA
+451 
-462 IQTSNQVASAQ
+462 QVASAQ
-473 GATAQ
+473 FATTQTLNAQ
-478 TLSAQ
+478 T
-483 ATGVQPVC
+483 TGVQPVC
-491 DQIENLQTAMAVQTA
+491 DQTENVQTEVAVQTA
-506 KPTIT
+506 S
-511 QAASSAEAVQDALAA
+511 AAEAVQDAFAA
-526 PMSASRDCAVQP
+526 PMGALRCDCAVQP
-538 THYQTE
+538 THYQTK
-544 TIQTAATQATTAIP
+544 TIQTAAAQATTAIP
-558 TIAQTA
+558 TIAQIA
-564 SDAGTVHA
+564 SDAGTV
-572 ADAVRAAAVASMSGA
+572 RAAKTARAVAVAEMSGA
-587 EILRT
+587 AILRT

-607 KKTSFPAQIYPLSD
+607 KKTSFPAQIYPLHD

-636 QLRAIKDIASDLQS
+636 QLSAIKDIASDLQS

-705 QIKILLVK
+705 QIKVLLVK

-878 VLRRFRDK
+878 VLRRFRDE

-993 DVTAAAKQRLKDIGR
+993 DVTAAAKQRLKDIG
-1008 GA
+1008 

>member
-1 MIFEAKDAAA
+1 MIFEAKDAAT

-29 SFDDLSVGDAPC
+29 SFDDLSVRDAPC

-131 DAAAQKLIKKYLS
+131 DAAVQKLIKKYLS
-144 ADALLACGLRAD
+144 AGVLLGCGLRAD

-168 PRSVRMLATPNR
+168 PRSVQMLAALNR

-185 GAENLGERDDVSNSG
+185 GAENFSERDDVSNSG
-200 RIPSSSEILGDEIP
+200 KIPSGNEILSSDKILNDGKISDNGEIPSLQSSVAAEILKGRSQNGEIFGGKISNYPRSDGVLACEAKRGAANKILSGEIP
-214 KSTKASPHPSLRD
+214 KNTKALPHPSLRD
-227 GEIASDKIL
+227 GEIASD
-236 NDDGI
+236 
-241 LDNDEISSSQNSAAA
+241 
-256 EILNGRSQN
+256 
-265 DKILGNEISNYP
+265 
-277 QSGGALACEA
+277 
-287 SRGAANE
+287 
-294 ILSGEIPKDAETS
+294 
-307 LFPSLRNDE
+307 
-316 ISSDEILDGKERQ
+316 EILDGGQPR
-329 AHDAEIYNDE
+329 ARCAEIYNDE
-339 NFDVQSGTDFL
+339 NFNIQSDDNFL
-350 AAYGAEARK
+350 TAYGAEARED
-359 NEISN
+359 EISD

-372 AASGGKISND
+372 AASDDEISNNLVSD
-382 LGYSN
+382 
-387 VKMTVRPADAQTA
+387 VQTAARPADAQA
-400 TAQPMLEHV
+400 LTAQPMLEHV
-409 ATAQSVVKQ
+409 APEQSMAERAAVAKQ
-418 AAQHNSSPRDV
+418 NLSTQDI
-429 DTQSAAI
+429 DTQFAAVQTSDIRIADLQPVTPQTQEAGMQPATI
-436 QTSDVRIVDLQSAIA
+436 QTSS
-451 QTQDVDTQAAA
+451 
-462 IQTSNQVASAQ
+462 QVASAQ
-473 GATAQ
+473 FATIQ
-478 TLSAQ
+478 TLSTQ
-483 ATGVQPVC
+483 ATGAQPAS
-491 DQIENLQTAMAVQTA
+491 DQIKNVQAVVAVQTATA
-506 KPTIT
+506 KPTIAQT
-511 QAASSAEAVQDALAA
+511 ASAAEAVQDALAA
-526 PMSASRDCAVQP
+526 PMSVSRDCAVQP

-544 TIQTAATQATTAIP
+544 TIQTAAAQATTAIP
-558 TIAQTA
+558 TITQIA

-572 ADAVRAAAVASMSGA
+572 AEAVQAAAVASMSGA

-607 KKTSFPAQIYPLSD
+607 KKTSFPAQIYPLHD

-626 ASLPFEPTRD
+626 TSLPFEPTRD
-636 QLRAIKDIASDLQS
+636 QLRAIKGIASDLQS

-672 SAAMNYPRISY
+672 AAAMNYPRISY

-705 QIKILLVK
+705 QIKVLLVK

-764 ENGEFRAHFIQF
+764 GSGEFRAHFIQF

-866 MITHGSDKDKEE
+866 LITHGSDKDKEE
-878 VLRRFRDK
+878 VLRRFRDE

>member
-78 FNAKSWHFGA
+78 FNAKNWHFGA

-101 DESFG
+101 NESFG

-144 ADALLACGLRAD
+144 AGALLGCGLRVD

-168 PRSVRMLATPNR
+168 PRSVRMLAALNR

-185 GAENLGERDDVSNSG
+185 GAENFGERDDVSNSG
-200 RIPSSSEILGDEIP
+200 RISSGSEILNGDGISDKSEIPSSQSPTTAEILKDGSQNDEIFGG
-214 KSTKASPHPSLRD
+214 KISNYQQNGGALACEARRGAANEILSGEIAKGAETSLLPSLRD

-236 NDDGI
+236 DG
-241 LDNDEISSSQNSAAA
+241 DQP
-256 EILNGRSQN
+256 RV
-265 DKILGNEISNYP
+265 
-277 QSGGALACEA
+277 
-287 SRGAANE
+287 RG
-294 ILSGEIPKDAETS
+294 
-307 LFPSLRNDE
+307 
-316 ISSDEILDGKERQ
+316 
-329 AHDAEIYNDE
+329 AEIYNDE
-339 NFDVQSGTDFL
+339 NFSITQSDDDFL
-350 AAYGAEARK
+350 ATYGAEARED
-359 NEISN
+359 EIS
-364 DLKADNDA
+364 DDFKADNEA
-372 AASGGKISND
+372 AANSNKISND
-382 LGYSN
+382 LASI
-387 VKMTVRPADAQTA
+387 TQTAARSADAQA
-400 TAQPMLEHV
+400 MTAQPMLEHV
-409 ATAQSVVKQ
+409 ATEQPIAEAIVAQQIASTQ
-418 AAQHNSSPRDV
+418 DV
-429 DTQSAAI
+429 GTQSATTQTQEAGVQSAAI
-436 QTSDVRIVDLQSAIA
+436 QTSSRVVSA
-451 QTQDVDTQAAA
+451 QAA
-462 IQTSNQVASAQ
+462 T
-473 GATAQ
+473 TQ

-483 ATGVQPVC
+483 ATGAQPAC
-491 DQIENLQTAMAVQTA
+491 DQTENLQTVIAAQTATA
-506 KPTIT
+506 KPTIAQT
-511 QAASSAEAVQDALAA
+511 ASAAEAVQDALAA
-526 PMSASRDCAVQP
+526 AMSTSRDCAAQS

-544 TIQTAATQATTAIP
+544 TIQTTAAQATTAIP
-558 TIAQTA
+558 TIAQIA

-572 ADAVRAAAVASMSGA
+572 AEAVRSAAVTQMSGA
-587 EILRT
+587 AILRT

-607 KKTSFPAQIYPLSD
+607 KKTSFPAQIYPLCD

-636 QLRAIKDIASDLQS
+636 QLSAIKDIASDLQS

-691 AEQIYAEARRLLPP
+691 AEQIYAEALRLLPP

-713 SGDREPNFAG
+713 SGDREPNFTG
-723 AHLIIGT
+723 AHLVIGT

-764 ENGEFRAHFIQF
+764 GSGEFRAHFIQF

-878 VLRRFRDK
+878 VLRRFRDE
-886 GRLLITTTI
+886 GQLLITTTI

>member
-144 ADALLACGLRAD
+144 ASALLGCGLRAD

-168 PRSVRMLATPNR
+168 PRSVRMLAALNR

-185 GAENLGERDDVSNSG
+185 GAENFGDRDDVSNSG
-200 RIPSSSEILGDEIP
+200 KIPNGNEILRGEIPS
-214 KSTKASPHPSLRD
+214 
-227 GEIASDKIL
+227 SDKIL

-241 LDNDEISSSQNSAAA
+241 LDNGKISSSQNSAAA

-265 DKILGNEISNYP
+265 DEISSHP
-277 QSGGALACEA
+277 QNGGVLACEA

-294 ILSGEIPKDAETS
+294 ILSGEIPKSRKAS
-307 LFPSLRNDE
+307 PHPSLRDGE
-316 ISSDEILDGKERQ
+316 IASDEILDGDQPRARCAK
-329 AHDAEIYNDE
+329 IYNDE
-339 NFDVQSGTDFL
+339 NFDVQSDENFL
-350 AAYGAEARK
+350 AAYGAKARED
-359 NEISN
+359 EISD
-364 DLKADNDA
+364 DLKVDNDA
-372 AASGGKISND
+372 AASGDKISND
-382 LGYSN
+382 LGSN
-387 VKMTVRPADAQTA
+387 V
-400 TAQPMLEHV
+400 
-409 ATAQSVVKQ
+409 
-418 AAQHNSSPRDV
+418 
-429 DTQSAAI
+429 QSAAR
-436 QTSDVRIVDLQSAIA
+436 SVDAQAAIAQPVLAHIATKQSVAERAAVAKQNLSTQDIDTQPTAA
-451 QTQDVDTQAAA
+451 QTQDVDTQ
-462 IQTSNQVASAQ
+462 SA
-473 GATAQ
+473 TTQ
-478 TLSAQ
+478 TLNAQ

-491 DQIENLQTAMAVQTA
+491 DQTKNVQTEVAARIATA

-511 QAASSAEAVQDALAA
+511 RAASAAEAVQDAFAA
-526 PMSASRDCAVQP
+526 PMSASRDCSAQP

-544 TIQTAATQATTAIP
+544 TIQTAAARATTAIP
-558 TIAQTA
+558 KIAQSA
-564 SDAGTVHA
+564 SDAETVHA
-572 ADAVRAAAVASMSGA
+572 AETVRAAAVTQISGSA
-587 EILRT
+587 ILRT

-607 KKTSFPAQIYPLSD
+607 KKTSFPAQIYPLRD

-636 QLRAIKDIASDLQS
+636 QLSAIKDIASDLQS

-705 QIKILLVK
+705 QIKVLLVK

-723 AHLIIGT
+723 AHFIIGT

-804 KQIKTKILQNDGF
+804 KQIKTIILQNDGF
-817 AGFMQDLRRELAA
+817 AGFMQDLRCELAA

-878 VLRRFRDK
+878 ILRRFRDE

-905 SVILIVGAERMGL
+905 SIILIVGVERMGL

-993 DVTAAAKQRLKDIGR
+993 DVTAAAKQRLKELR
-1008 GA
+1008 AH

>member
-117 EPGRIAPKYKAALS
+117 EVGRIAPKYKAALS
-131 DAAAQKLIKKYLS
+131 DAVAQKLIKKYLS
-144 ADALLACGLRAD
+144 AGALLGCGLRAD

-168 PRSVRMLATPNR
+168 PRSVRMLAALNR

-185 GAENLGERDDVSNSG
+185 GAENFGERDDVSNSG
-200 RIPSSSEILGDEIP
+200 RISSGSEILRDEI
-214 KSTKASPHPSLRD
+214 SS
-227 GEIASDKIL
+227 SDKIL

-241 LDNDEISSSQNSAAA
+241 SDNGEIPSSQNSVA

-265 DKILGNEISNYP
+265 DEISSHP
-277 QSGGALACEA
+277 QNGGVLACEA

-294 ILSGEIPKDAETS
+294 ILSGGIPRSTE
-307 LFPSLRNDE
+307 PSLLPNLRDGG
-316 ISSDEILDGKERQ
+316 ITSDEILDGNEHQ
-329 AHDAEIYNDE
+329 ARDEEIYNDE
-339 NFDVQSGTDFL
+339 NFNVQSDEDFL
-350 AAYGAEARK
+350 AIYGVEAHRD
-359 NEISN
+359 EISD
-364 DLKADNDA
+364 DLKADNEATANND
-372 AASGGKISND
+372 KISND
-382 LGYSN
+382 LVSDAQAA
-387 VKMTVRPADAQTA
+387 TRPAEAQAT

-409 ATAQSVVKQ
+409 ATKQSIAEQAIVVQ
-418 AAQHNSSPRDV
+418 QNLSTQDI
-429 DTQSAAI
+429 DTQPAAV
-436 QTSDVRIVDLQSAIA
+436 QTSDVRTADLQPAAA
-451 QTQDVDTQAAA
+451 QTQEAGMQPAS
-462 IQTSNQVASAQ
+462 IQTSSQVASAQ
-473 GATAQ
+473 AATTQ
-478 TLSAQ
+478 TLSTQ
-483 ATGVQPVC
+483 ATGAQPAC
-491 DQIENLQTAMAVQTA
+491 NQTEKLQTVVAVQTA
-506 KPTIT
+506 T
-511 QAASSAEAVQDALAA
+511 AE
-526 PMSASRDCAVQP
+526 
-538 THYQTE
+538 
-544 TIQTAATQATTAIP
+544 P

-564 SDAGTVHA
+564 SA
-572 ADAVRAAAVASMSGA
+572 AEAVRAAAVTQMSGA
-587 EILRT
+587 AILRT

-607 KKTSFPAQIYPLSD
+607 KKTSFPAQIYPLHD
-621 ISDWL
+621 ISDWF
-626 ASLPFEPTRD
+626 ASLSFEPTRD
-636 QLRAIKDIASDLQS
+636 QLSAIKDIASDLQS

-705 QIKILLVK
+705 QIKVLLVK

-804 KQIKTKILQNDGF
+804 KRIKTKILQNDGF

-866 MITHGSDKDKEE
+866 MITHGSDKDKEAI
-878 VLRRFRDK
+878 LRRFRDE

-905 SVILIVGAERMGL
+905 SIILIVGAERMGL

-951 EFAATLDGFK
+951 KFAATLDGFK

-993 DVTAAAKQRLKDIGR
+993 DVTAAAKQRLKELR
-1008 GA
+1008 AH

>member
-1 MIFEAKDAAA
+1 MIFEAKDVAT

-29 SFDDLSVGDAPC
+29 SFDDLSVSSAPR

-144 ADALLACGLRAD
+144 AGTLLGCGLRVD

-168 PRSVRMLATPNR
+168 PRSVRMLAALNR

-185 GAENLGERDDVSNSG
+185 GAENFGERDDVSNSD
-200 RIPSSSEILGDEIP
+200 RIPSGSEILNG
-214 KSTKASPHPSLRD
+214 
-227 GEIASDKIL
+227 
-236 NDDGI
+236 
-241 LDNDEISSSQNSAAA
+241 EISSSEKILNGDRILGNGEIPSSQSPTTA
-256 EILNGRSQN
+256 EILKDGSQN
-265 DKILGNEISNYP
+265 DEIFGGKISNYP
-277 QSGGALACEA
+277 QNDRALACEA
-287 SRGAANE
+287 RRGAANE
-294 ILSGEIPKDAETS
+294 ILSGGIPKGAETS
-307 LFPSLRNDE
+307 LPTSLRGGE
-316 ISSDEILDGKERQ
+316 IASDEILDGDQPRVRY
-329 AHDAEIYNDE
+329 AEIHNDE
-339 NFDVQSGTDFL
+339 NFSVQSDEYFL
-350 AAYGAEARK
+350 AAYGAEARVD
-359 NEISN
+359 EIS
-364 DLKADNDA
+364 DDFKADNEA
-372 AASGGKISND
+372 AASGDKISND
-382 LGYSN
+382 LVSGTQA
-387 VKMTVRPADAQTA
+387 VARPADVQAA
-400 TAQPMLEHV
+400 IAQPMLEHV
-409 ATAQSVVKQ
+409 ATEQSIVAQQNLSTQ
-418 AAQHNSSPRDV
+418 DI
-429 DTQSAAI
+429 DTQPAAV
-436 QTSDVRIVDLQSAIA
+436 QTSDVRIADLQPVAA
-451 QTQDVDTQAAA
+451 QTQDVGAQAAV
-462 IQTSNQVASAQ
+462 IQTSSRVVSAQ
-473 GATAQ
+473 AATTQ

-483 ATGVQPVC
+483 AMGAQAAS
-491 DQIENLQTAMAVQTA
+491 DQTENLQTVVAVQTA
-506 KPTIT
+506 TTEPMIAQT
-511 QAASSAEAVQDALAA
+511 ASAAEAVQDAFAA
-526 PMSASRDCAVQP
+526 PMGALRCDCAVQP
-538 THYQTE
+538 THYQTK
-544 TIQTAATQATTAIP
+544 TIQTAAAQA
-558 TIAQTA
+558 TIAQIA
-564 SDAGTVHA
+564 SEAETIHA
-572 ADAVRAAAVASMSGA
+572 AEAVRAAAVTQMSGA
-587 EILRT
+587 AILRT

-607 KKTSFPAQIYPLSD
+607 KKTSFPAQIYPLRD

-636 QLRAIKDIASDLQS
+636 QLSAIKDIASDLQS

-878 VLRRFRDK
+878 VLRRFRDE

-993 DVTAAAKQRLKDIGR
+993 DVTAAAKQRLKGIGR

>member
-1 MIFEAKDAAA
+1 MFFEAKDVAA

-144 ADALLACGLRAD
+144 ASALLGCGLRAD

-168 PRSVRMLATPNR
+168 PRSVRMLAALNR

-185 GAENLGERDDVSNSG
+185 GAENFGERDDVSNSG
-200 RIPSSSEILGDEIP
+200 RIPSGSEILRDEI
-214 KSTKASPHPSLRD
+214 SS
-227 GEIASDKIL
+227 SDKIL

-241 LDNDEISSSQNSAAA
+241 SDNSKIPSPQSSAVA

-265 DKILGNEISNYP
+265 GEIFEGKISNYP
-277 QSGGALACEA
+277 QGGGALACEA
-287 SRGAANE
+287 MRGTANE

-307 LFPSLRNDE
+307 LLPSLRDGG
-316 ISSDEILDGKERQ
+316 ITSDEILDGGQPWARC
-329 AHDAEIYNDE
+329 AEIYNDE

-350 AAYGAEARK
+350 TAYGAEAHK
-359 NEISN
+359 DEISD
-364 DLKADNDA
+364 DLKTDNGA
-372 AASGGKISND
+372 AASGDKISND
-382 LGYSN
+382 LISD
-387 VKMTVRPADAQTA
+387 VQAARPADAQAA

-409 ATAQSVVKQ
+409 ATEQSIAEQQNLSAQ
-418 AAQHNSSPRDV
+418 DV
-429 DTQSAAI
+429 DAQSAA
-436 QTSDVRIVDLQSAIA
+436 A
-451 QTQDVDTQAAA
+451 QTQDIGAQAAT
-462 IQTSNQVASAQ
+462 IQISSRVVSAQ
-473 GATAQ
+473 AATTQ

-491 DQIENLQTAMAVQTA
+491 NQTKNLQMVVAARIATAEPMIAQ
-506 KPTIT
+506 I
-511 QAASSAEAVQDALAA
+511 ASAAEAVQDALAV

-544 TIQTAATQATTAIP
+544 TIQTAAAQATTAIP
-558 TIAQTA
+558 TIAQIA
-564 SDAGTVHA
+564 SEAGTVHA
-572 ADAVRAAAVASMSGA
+572 AKAVRSAAVAEMSGA

-607 KKTSFPAQIYPLSD
+607 KKTSFPAQIYPLHD

-636 QLRAIKDIASDLQS
+636 QLSAIKDIASDLQS

-705 QIKILLVK
+705 QIKVLLVK
-713 SGDREPNFAG
+713 SGDREPNFAD

-817 AGFMQDLRRELAA
+817 TGFMQDLRRELAA

-857 FWKAQFADV
+857 FWKAQFPDV
-866 MITHGSDKDKEE
+866 LITHGSDKDKEE
-878 VLRRFRDK
+878 ILRRFRDE

-993 DVTAAAKQRLKDIGR
+993 DVTAAAKQRLKDI
-1008 GA
+1008 

>member
-144 ADALLACGLRAD
+144 ASALLGCGLRAD

-168 PRSVRMLATPNR
+168 PRSVRMLAALNR

-185 GAENLGERDDVSNSG
+185 GAENFGERDDISNSD
-200 RIPSSSEILGDEIP
+200 RIPSGNEIL
-214 KSTKASPHPSLRD
+214 S
-227 GEIASDKIL
+227 SDKIL
-236 NDDGI
+236 NDGKI
-241 LDNDEISSSQNSAAA
+241 SDNGEIPSLQSSVAA
-256 EILNGRSQN
+256 EILKDRSQN
-265 DKILGNEISNYP
+265 GEIFRGKISNY
-277 QSGGALACEA
+277 QQNGGALACEA
-287 SRGAANE
+287 VRGAANE
-294 ILSGEIPKDAETS
+294 ILSDEIPNGAEAS
-307 LFPSLRNDE
+307 PSQNIHSGE
-316 ISSDEILDGKERQ
+316 AVSDKILDGEEPQ
-329 AHDAEIYNDE
+329 ARCAEIYNDE
-339 NFDVQSGTDFL
+339 NFSVQNDEDFL
-350 AAYGAEARK
+350 ATYGVEARRDEILGDLEAG
-359 NEISN
+359 NE
-364 DLKADNDA
+364 AT
-372 AASGGKISND
+372 ASGGKISND
-382 LGYSN
+382 LGSN
-387 VKMTVRPADAQTA
+387 VQAAARSVDAQA
-400 TAQPMLEHV
+400 AIAQPVLAHI
-409 ATAQSVVKQ
+409 ATKQSVAERAAVAKQ
-418 AAQHNSSPRDV
+418 NLSTQDI
-429 DTQSAAI
+429 DTQPTA
-436 QTSDVRIVDLQSAIA
+436 A
-451 QTQDVDTQAAA
+451 QTQDVDTQFA
-462 IQTSNQVASAQ
+462 IT
-473 GATAQ
+473 Q
-478 TLSAQ
+478 TLNAQ
-483 ATGVQPVC
+483 ATGAQPAC
-491 DQIENLQTAMAVQTA
+491 DQIKNIQTEVAVQTA
-506 KPTIT
+506 EPTIA
-511 QAASSAEAVQDALAA
+511 QNASADAIQDALAA

-544 TIQTAATQATTAIP
+544 TIQTAAAQATTAIP
-558 TIAQTA
+558 TIAQNA
-564 SDAGTVHA
+564 SDAETVHA
-572 ADAVRAAAVASMSGA
+572 AEAVQAVAVAEMSGA
-587 EILRT
+587 AILRT

-626 ASLPFEPTRD
+626 TSLPFEPTRD
-636 QLRAIKDIASDLQS
+636 QLSAIKDIASDLQS

-691 AEQIYAEARRLLPP
+691 AEQIYAEALRLLPP
-705 QIKILLVK
+705 QIKVLLVK
-713 SGDREPNFAG
+713 SGDREPNFTG

-764 ENGEFRAHFIQF
+764 GSGEFRAHFIQF

-817 AGFMQDLRRELAA
+817 ADFMQDLRRELAA

-857 FWKAQFADV
+857 FWKAQFSDV

-878 VLRRFRDK
+878 VLRRFRDE

-993 DVTAAAKQRLKDIGR
+993 DVTAAAKQRLKSLKMR
-1008 GA
+1008 

>member
-1 MIFEAKDAAA
+1 MIFEAKDAAT

-57 GSMLIVTA
+57 GSMLIVAA

-78 FNAKSWHFGA
+78 FNAKNWHFGA

-144 ADALLACGLRAD
+144 AGALLGCGLRAD

-168 PRSVRMLATPNR
+168 PRSVRMLTALNR

-185 GAENLGERDDVSNSG
+185 GAENFGERDDISNSG
-200 RIPSSSEILGDEIP
+200 RIPSGNEILRGEIP
-214 KSTKASPHPSLRD
+214 S
-227 GEIASDKIL
+227 SDKIL

-241 LDNDEISSSQNSAAA
+241 LNKGAVPSPQSSVAA
-256 EILNGRSQN
+256 EILKGGAQN
-265 DKILGNEISNYP
+265 DEIFGGKISNYP
-277 QSGGALACEA
+277 RSGEIFACEA
-287 SRGAANE
+287 KRGAANE
-294 ILSGEIPKDAETS
+294 IL
-307 LFPSLRNDE
+307 
-316 ISSDEILDGKERQ
+316 DGDQPR
-329 AHDAEIYNDE
+329 ARCAEICDDE
-339 NFDVQSGTDFL
+339 NFSVQGDEDFL
-350 AAYGAEARK
+350 AAYDAKARRD
-359 NEISN
+359 EILD
-364 DLKADNDA
+364 DLKADNEA
-372 AASGGKISND
+372 TASGGKISND
-382 LGYSN
+382 LVSGIQAA
-387 VKMTVRPADAQTA
+387 TRPATA
-400 TAQPMLEHV
+400 
-409 ATAQSVVKQ
+409 
-418 AAQHNSSPRDV
+418 
-429 DTQSAAI
+429 
-436 QTSDVRIVDLQSAIA
+436 
-451 QTQDVDTQAAA
+451 
-462 IQTSNQVASAQ
+462 
-473 GATAQ
+473 
-478 TLSAQ
+478 
-483 ATGVQPVC
+483 
-491 DQIENLQTAMAVQTA
+491 
-506 KPTIT
+506 
-511 QAASSAEAVQDALAA
+511 
-526 PMSASRDCAVQP
+526 
-538 THYQTE
+538 
-544 TIQTAATQATTAIP
+544 QATTAIP
-558 TIAQTA
+558 TIAQIA

-572 ADAVRAAAVASMSGA
+572 AETARTVAVTQMSGA
-587 EILRT
+587 TILRT

-607 KKTSFPAQIYPLSD
+607 KKTSFPAQIYPLHD

-636 QLRAIKDIASDLQS
+636 QLGAIKDIANDLQS

-705 QIKILLVK
+705 QIKVLLVK

-764 ENGEFRAHFIQF
+764 GSGEFRAHFIQF

-878 VLRRFRDK
+878 VLRRFRDE

-993 DVTAAAKQRLKDIGR
+993 DVTAAAKQRLKGLK
-1008 GA
+1008 AH

>member
-1 MIFEAKDAAA
+1 MIFEAKDAAT

-70 EREIKIVI
+70 ECEIKIVI
-78 FNAKSWHFGA
+78 FNAKNWHFGA
-88 FKRGKKFFIHGKC
+88 FKRSKKFFIHGKC

-117 EPGRIAPKYKAALS
+117 QPGRIAPKYKAALS

-144 ADALLACGLRAD
+144 ASALLGCGLRAD

-168 PRSVRMLATPNR
+168 PRSVRMLAALNR
-180 QLKEG
+180 KLKEG
-185 GAENLGERDDVSNSG
+185 GAENFGECDDVSNSG
-200 RIPSSSEILGDEIP
+200 KIPSGNEILRYEI
-214 KSTKASPHPSLRD
+214 SS
-227 GEIASDKIL
+227 SDKIL
-236 NDDGI
+236 KGGGI
-241 LDNDEISSSQNSAAA
+241 SDNGEIPSSQSSVA

-265 DKILGNEISNYP
+265 DEISSHP
-277 QSGGALACEA
+277 QHGGVLAC
-287 SRGAANE
+287 RTKHGAENE
-294 ILSGEIPKDAETS
+294 ILSSGIPKGAETS
-307 LFPSLRNDE
+307 LPLSLRNDE
-316 ISSDEILDGKERQ
+316 ISSDEILDGDQPR
-329 AHDAEIYNDE
+329 ARCAEIYNDE

-350 AAYGAEARK
+350 AAYGAKARGD
-359 NEISN
+359 EISN
-364 DLKADNDA
+364 NLKADNEA
-372 AASGGKISND
+372 VASGDKISND
-382 LGYSN
+382 LVSG
-387 VKMTVRPADAQTA
+387 TQAAARPTDAETA

-409 ATAQSVVKQ
+409 ATEQSIAEQ
-418 AAQHNSSPRDV
+418 AAQQNLSAQGV
-429 DTQSAAI
+429 DTQSAAV
-436 QTSDVRIVDLQSAIA
+436 QTSDIRTADLQPVAA
-451 QTQDVDTQAAA
+451 QTQNAGAKPAA

-473 GATAQ
+473 AATTQ

-491 DQIENLQTAMAVQTA
+491 NQTENLQTVVAAQTA
-506 KPTIT
+506 TAGPTIA
-511 QAASSAEAVQDALAA
+511 QNASDAEAVQDALAA
-526 PMSASRDCAVQP
+526 SMSASRDCAAQS

-544 TIQTAATQATTAIP
+544 TIQTAAAQATISQ
-558 TIAQTA
+558 IASEA
-564 SDAGTVHA
+564 ETVHA
-572 ADAVRAAAVASMSGA
+572 AKAVRAAAVTQMSGA
-587 EILRT
+587 AILRT

-607 KKTSFPAQIYPLSD
+607 KKTSFPAQIYPLRD
-621 ISDWL
+621 ISKWL

-636 QLRAIKDIASDLQS
+636 QLSAIKDIASDLQS

-672 SAAMNYPRISY
+672 AAAMNYPRISY

-705 QIKILLVK
+705 QIKVLLVK

-878 VLRRFRDK
+878 VLRRFRDE

>member
-41 AGESTAEVE
+41 AGESTAEIE

-78 FNAKSWHFGA
+78 FNAKNWHFGA

-144 ADALLACGLRAD
+144 ADALLGCGLRAD

-168 PRSVRMLATPNR
+168 PRSVRMLAALNR

-185 GAENLGERDDVSNSG
+185 GAENFGERDDVLNSD
-200 RIPSSSEILGDEIP
+200 RISSGSEILSDEI
-214 KSTKASPHPSLRD
+214 SS
-227 GEIASDKIL
+227 SDKIL

-241 LDNDEISSSQNSAAA
+241 SDNSKISSLQNSVA

-265 DKILGNEISNYP
+265 DEISSHP
-277 QSGGALACEA
+277 QNGGVLACETK
-287 SRGAANE
+287 RGTANE
-294 ILSGEIPKDAETS
+294 ILSGVISKGAKTS
-307 LFPSLRNDE
+307 LLPSLRGGE
-316 ISSDEILDGKERQ
+316 IASDEMLYGDQPWVCG
-329 AHDAEIYNDE
+329 AEIYNDE
-339 NFDVQSGTDFL
+339 NFDVQSDDNFL
-350 AAYGAEARK
+350 AAYGAEARGD
-359 NEISN
+359 EISD
-364 DLKADNDA
+364 DLKADNEA
-372 AASGGKISND
+372 AANSDKISND
-382 LGYSN
+382 LVSIAQ
-387 VKMTVRPADAQTA
+387 TAARPADAQAA
-400 TAQPMLEHV
+400 TAQPMLEHAV
-409 ATAQSVVKQ
+409 TAQSIAEQ
-418 AAQHNSSPRDV
+418 AAQQNLSAQDV
-429 DTQSAAI
+429 DTQSTAVQA
-436 QTSDVRIVDLQSAIA
+436 SDVRIADSQLVAA
-451 QTQDVDTQAAA
+451 QTQNAGAQPAT
-462 IQTSNQVASAQ
+462 IQTLSQIASAQ
-473 GATAQ
+473 AATTQ

-483 ATGVQPVC
+483 ATGAQPVC
-491 DQIENLQTAMAVQTA
+491 NQTENLQTVVAVRTATA
-506 KPTIT
+506 KPTIAQT
-511 QAASSAEAVQDALAA
+511 ASAEAVQDALAA
-526 PMSASRDCAVQP
+526 PMSTSRDCAAQP

-544 TIQTAATQATTAIP
+544 TIQTAAAQATTAIP
-558 TIAQTA
+558 TIAQIA
-564 SDAGTVHA
+564 SDAETVHA
-572 ADAVRAAAVASMSGA
+572 AKTVRSAAVTQISGSA
-587 EILRT
+587 ILRT

-607 KKTSFPAQIYPLSD
+607 KKTSFPAQIYPLRD

-636 QLRAIKDIASDLQS
+636 QLSAIKDIASDLQS
-650 PLARRRVVMG
+650 PLARRRVIMG

-817 AGFMQDLRRELAA
+817 AGFMQDLRCELAA

-845 SSVYQSLEEAAP
+845 SSVYQSLEEATP
-857 FWKAQFADV
+857 FWKAKFADV

-878 VLRRFRDK
+878 ILRRFRDE

-1008 GA
+1008 SA

>member
-144 ADALLACGLRAD
+144 AGALLACGLRAD

-168 PRSVRMLATPNR
+168 PRSVRMLAALNR

-185 GAENLGERDDVSNSG
+185 NTENFGERDDISNSG
-200 RIPSSSEILGDEIP
+200 KIP
-214 KSTKASPHPSLRD
+214 
-227 GEIASDKIL
+227 
-236 NDDGI
+236 N
-241 LDNDEISSSQNSAAA
+241 SQNSVA

-277 QSGGALACEA
+277 QSGGVFACEA
-287 SRGAANE
+287 MHGTANE
-294 ILSGEIPKDAETS
+294 ILSGEIPKGAETS
-307 LFPSLRNDE
+307 LPPSLRDDE
-316 ISSDEILDGKERQ
+316 ITSDEILGGDQPR
-329 AHDAEIYNDE
+329 AHCAEIYNDE
-339 NFDVQSGTDFL
+339 NFSIQSDEDFL
-350 AAYGAEARK
+350 TAYGAEAHRDEILGDLEAG
-359 NEISN
+359 NE
-364 DLKADNDA
+364 AT
-372 AASGGKISND
+372 ASDDKISND
-382 LGYSN
+382 LVSD
-387 VKMTVRPADAQTA
+387 VQTAARPADAQA
-400 TAQPMLEHV
+400 LTAQPMLVEHI
-409 ATAQSVVKQ
+409 ATAQSI
-418 AAQHNSSPRDV
+418 AAQQNLSAQGV
-429 DTQSAAI
+429 DTQSAAV
-436 QTSDVRIVDLQSAIA
+436 QTSDVRIADSQLVAA
-451 QTQDVDTQAAA
+451 QTQDAGAQPVA
-462 IQTSNQVASAQ
+462 IQTSSQVASAQ
-473 GATAQ
+473 AATTQ
-478 TLSAQ
+478 TLNAQ

-491 DQIENLQTAMAVQTA
+491 DQTKNVQTATAVQTA
-506 KPTIT
+506 EPTIT
-511 QAASSAEAVQDALAA
+511 QAASSADAVQDALAT

-538 THYQTE
+538 THYQTK
-544 TIQTAATQATTAIP
+544 TIQTTAAQTTTAIP
-558 TIAQTA
+558 TIAQIA

-572 ADAVRAAAVASMSGA
+572 AEAVKSVAVTQMSGA
-587 EILRT
+587 AILRT

-607 KKTSFPAQIYPLSD
+607 KKTSFPAQIYPLHD

-636 QLRAIKDIASDLQS
+636 QLNAIKDIANDLQS

-672 SAAMNYPRISY
+672 AAAMNYPRISY

-705 QIKILLVK
+705 QIKVLLVK

-764 ENGEFRAHFIQF
+764 GSGEFRAHFIQF

-804 KQIKTKILQNDGF
+804 KRIETKILQNDGF

-878 VLRRFRDK
+878 VLRRFRDE

-905 SVILIVGAERMGL
+905 SIILIVGAERMGL

>member
-1 MIFEAKDAAA
+1 MIFEVKDAAA

-144 ADALLACGLRAD
+144 AGALLDCGLRAD

-168 PRSVRMLATPNR
+168 PRSVRMLAALNR

-185 GAENLGERDDVSNSG
+185 GAENFGERDDVSNSDK
-200 RIPSSSEILGDEIP
+200 IPSDSEILN
-214 KSTKASPHPSLRD
+214 
-227 GEIASDKIL
+227 GEISSSDKIL
-236 NDDGI
+236 NGDGI
-241 LDNDEISSSQNSAAA
+241 SDKSEIPSSQSSVTA
-256 EILNGRSQN
+256 EILKGRSQN
-265 DKILGNEISNYP
+265 DEIFGGKISNYP
-277 QSGGALACEA
+277 QSDKILAYRTR
-287 SRGAANE
+287 RGAANE
-294 ILSGEIPKDAETS
+294 ILSGEIAKGAETS
-307 LFPSLRNDE
+307 LPLSLRNDE

-339 NFDVQSGTDFL
+339 NFDVQSDEDFF
-350 AAYGAEARK
+350 AAYGAEAREDK
-359 NEISN
+359 ISD
-364 DLKADNDA
+364 DLKADNDV

-382 LGYSN
+382 LGSN
-387 VKMTVRPADAQTA
+387 V
-400 TAQPMLEHV
+400 
-409 ATAQSVVKQ
+409 
-418 AAQHNSSPRDV
+418 
-429 DTQSAAI
+429 QSAAR
-436 QTSDVRIVDLQSAIA
+436 SVDAQAAIAQPVLAHIATKQSVAERAAVAKQNLSTQDIDTQPTAA
-451 QTQDVDTQAAA
+451 QTQDVDTQAA
-462 IQTSNQVASAQ
+462 T
-473 GATAQ
+473 TQ

-491 DQIENLQTAMAVQTA
+491 NQTKNLQTVVAARIATAEPTIAQTA
-506 KPTIT
+506 S
-511 QAASSAEAVQDALAA
+511 AAETVQDALAA

-544 TIQTAATQATTAIP
+544 TIQTAAAQATTATS
-558 TIAQTA
+558 TIAQIA

-572 ADAVRAAAVASMSGA
+572 ADAVKSVAVAEMRGA

-607 KKTSFPAQIYPLSD
+607 KKTSFPAQIYPLHD

-626 ASLPFEPTRD
+626 ASLPFEPTSD
-636 QLRAIKDIASDLQS
+636 QLNAIKDIASDLQS

-691 AEQIYAEARRLLPP
+691 AEQIYAEALRLLPP
-705 QIKILLVK
+705 QIKVLFVK

-723 AHLIIGT
+723 AHLIVGT
-730 HALLYHELAPSNLI
+730 HALLYRELAPSNLI

-857 FWKAQFADV
+857 FWKAQFGDV

-878 VLRRFRDK
+878 ILRRFRDE
-886 GRLLITTTI
+886 GQLLITTTI

-928 GRKGQAGRC
+928 GRKGQAGCC

-993 DVTAAAKQRLKDIGR
+993 GVTAAAKQRLKDIGR

>member
-1 MIFEAKDAAA
+1 LIFEAKDAAT

-29 SFDDLSVGDAPC
+29 SFDDLSVRDVPC

-144 ADALLACGLRAD
+144 AGALLGCGLHAD

-168 PRSVRMLATPNR
+168 PRSVRMLAALNR

-185 GAENLGERDDVSNSG
+185 GAENFGEHDDISNSG
-200 RIPSSSEILGDEIP
+200 KIPSGSEILNGGI
-214 KSTKASPHPSLRD
+214 SS
-227 GEIASDKIL
+227 SDKIL
-236 NDDGI
+236 NDGGI
-241 LDNDEISSSQNSAAA
+241 SDNGEIPSSQSSAA

-265 DKILGNEISNYP
+265 DEILGNKISIHP
-277 QSGGALACEA
+277 QNGGVLAYRTKHDAE
-287 SRGAANE
+287 NE
-294 ILSGEIPKDAETS
+294 ILSGGIPKGAEIS
-307 LFPSLRNDE
+307 LLPSLRNDE
-316 ISSDEILDGKERQ
+316 ITSDEILDGEGRQ

-339 NFDVQSGTDFL
+339 NFDIQSGTDFL
-350 AAYGAEARK
+350 AVYGTKARRD
-359 NEISN
+359 EISN
-364 DLKADNDA
+364 NLKANNEA
-372 AASGGKISND
+372 LASGDKISND
-382 LGYSN
+382 LVSIAQ
-387 VKMTVRPADAQTA
+387 TAARPADAQA
-400 TAQPMLEHV
+400 STAQPMLEHAV
-409 ATAQSVVKQ
+409 IAQSIAEQ
-418 AAQHNSSPRDV
+418 AAQQNLSAQGV
-429 DTQSAAI
+429 DTQLAAVQTSDIRTADLQPVAAQIQNAGAQPTAI
-436 QTSDVRIVDLQSAIA
+436 QTSS
-451 QTQDVDTQAAA
+451 
-462 IQTSNQVASAQ
+462 QVASAQ
-473 GATAQ
+473 AATTQ

-483 ATGVQPVC
+483 ATGAQSAS
-491 DQIENLQTAMAVQTA
+491 DQTENLQTEVAARIATAEPTIAQTA
-506 KPTIT
+506 S
-511 QAASSAEAVQDALAA
+511 AAEAVQDAFAA
-526 PMSASRDCAVQP
+526 PMSASRDCATQP
-538 THYQTE
+538 THYQTG
-544 TIQTAATQATTAIP
+544 TIQTAAAQDTTAIP
-558 TIAQTA
+558 TIAQIA

-572 ADAVRAAAVASMSGA
+572 AETVRAAAVTQMSGA
-587 EILRT
+587 AILRT

-607 KKTSFPAQIYPLSD
+607 KKTSFPAQIYPLRD

-636 QLRAIKDIASDLQS
+636 QLSAIKDIANDLQS

-723 AHLIIGT
+723 AHLVIGT

-764 ENGEFRAHFIQF
+764 GSGEFRAHFIQF

-845 SSVYQSLEEAAP
+845 NSVYQSLEEAAP
-857 FWKAQFADV
+857 FWKAQFGDV

-878 VLRRFRDK
+878 VLRRFRDE
-886 GRLLITTTI
+886 GQLLITTTI

-928 GRKGQAGRC
+928 GRKGQAGCC

>member
-78 FNAKSWHFGA
+78 FNAKSWHFGT

-144 ADALLACGLRAD
+144 ADALLACGLHAD

-168 PRSVRMLATPNR
+168 PRSVRMLAALNR

-185 GAENLGERDDVSNSG
+185 GAENFDERDDVSNSG
-200 RIPSSSEILGDEIP
+200 RIPSGSEILSDEI
-214 KSTKASPHPSLRD
+214 SS
-227 GEIASDKIL
+227 SDKIL
-236 NDDGI
+236 NGDRI
-241 LDNDEISSSQNSAAA
+241 SDNGEIPSSQSSAA

-265 DKILGNEISNYP
+265 DEIFGGKISVQP
-277 QSGGALACEA
+277 QGDKILACEV

-294 ILSGEIPKDAETS
+294 ILSGGISKSAETS
-307 LFPSLRNDE
+307 LLPSLR
-316 ISSDEILDGKERQ
+316 DGDQPRVRC
-329 AHDAEIYNDE
+329 AEIYNNE
-339 NFDVQSGTDFL
+339 NFNVQSGTDFL
-350 AAYGAEARK
+350 AAYGAKARRD
-359 NEISN
+359 EIS
-364 DLKADNDA
+364 DDFKVDNEA
-372 AASGGKISND
+372 AASGDKISND
-382 LGYSN
+382 LVSIAQ
-387 VKMTVRPADAQTA
+387 TAARPADAQAST
-400 TAQPMLEHV
+400 TQPMLEHV
-409 ATAQSVVKQ
+409 ATEQSVTETIV
-418 AAQHNSSPRDV
+418 AQQISSAQDV
-429 DTQSAAI
+429 DTQPATI
-436 QTSDVRIVDLQSAIA
+436 QTSDVRIADLQPVAA
-451 QTQDVDTQAAA
+451 QTQNANMQPVA
-462 IQTSNQVASAQ
+462 IQTSSRVASAQ
-473 GATAQ
+473 AATTQ
-478 TLSAQ
+478 TLSMQ
-483 ATGVQPVC
+483 ATSAQPACNQTKKLQVVAAR
-491 DQIENLQTAMAVQTA
+491 IATAEPTIAQTA
-506 KPTIT
+506 
-511 QAASSAEAVQDALAA
+511 SATEAIQDALAA

-544 TIQTAATQATTAIP
+544 IIQTAAAQATTAIP
-558 TIAQTA
+558 TIAQIA

-572 ADAVRAAAVASMSGA
+572 AEAVRAAAVTQISGA
-587 EILRT
+587 AILRT

-607 KKTSFPAQIYPLSD
+607 KKTSFPAQIYPLHD

-636 QLRAIKDIASDLQS
+636 QLSAIKDIASDLQS

-705 QIKILLVK
+705 QIKVLLVK
-713 SGDREPNFAG
+713 SGDREPDFAG

-878 VLRRFRDK
+878 VLRRFRDE

-895 VEVGISLPRL
+895 IEVGISLPRL

>member
-29 SFDDLSVGDAPC
+29 SFDDLSVRDAPC

-144 ADALLACGLRAD
+144 AGALLGCGLRAE

-168 PRSVRMLATPNR
+168 PRSVRMLAALNR

-185 GAENLGERDDVSNSG
+185 GAENFGERDDVSNSG
-200 RIPSSSEILGDEIP
+200 KIPNGSEILSDKILNGDGISDNSKIPSPQSSAVAEILNGRSQNDEIFEGKISNYPRSGGALACGTRHGAANEILSGEIP

-227 GEIASDKIL
+227 GEIASD
-236 NDDGI
+236 
-241 LDNDEISSSQNSAAA
+241 
-256 EILNGRSQN
+256 
-265 DKILGNEISNYP
+265 
-277 QSGGALACEA
+277 
-287 SRGAANE
+287 
-294 ILSGEIPKDAETS
+294 
-307 LFPSLRNDE
+307 
-316 ISSDEILDGKERQ
+316 EILDGDQPR
-329 AHDAEIYNDE
+329 AHCAEIYNDE
-339 NFDVQSGTDFL
+339 NFDVQSGDNFL
-350 AAYGAEARK
+350 AVYGVEAHRD
-359 NEISN
+359 EIS
-364 DLKADNDA
+364 DDFKADNNTATSGDEISDDLVSDVQA
-372 AASGGKISND
+372 A
-382 LGYSN
+382 
-387 VKMTVRPADAQTA
+387 RPADAQTA
-400 TAQPMLEHV
+400 AVQPTLEHA
-409 ATAQSVVKQ
+409 ATEQSVAEQ
-418 AAQHNSSPRDV
+418 ATQQNSSTRDV
-429 DTQSAAI
+429 DMQPAAI
-436 QTSDVRIVDLQSAIA
+436 QTSS
-451 QTQDVDTQAAA
+451 
-462 IQTSNQVASAQ
+462 QVASAQ
-473 GATAQ
+473 AATIQ
-478 TLSAQ
+478 TLSVQ
-483 ATGVQPVC
+483 ATGAQPAC
-491 DQIENLQTAMAVQTA
+491 DQIKNLQTVVAVQTA
-506 KPTIT
+506 EPTIAQT
-511 QAASSAEAVQDALAA
+511 ASAAEAVRDALAA
-526 PMSASRDCAVQP
+526 PMSASRDCTVQP

-544 TIQTAATQATTAIP
+544 TIQTAAAQATTAIP
-558 TIAQTA
+558 TIAQIA

-572 ADAVRAAAVASMSGA
+572 AEAVRAVAVTQMSGA

-607 KKTSFPAQIYPLSD
+607 KKTSFPAQIYPLHD

-636 QLRAIKDIASDLQS
+636 QLSAIKDIASDLQS

-691 AEQIYAEARRLLPP
+691 AEQIYTEARRLLPP
-705 QIKILLVK
+705 QIKVLLVK
-713 SGDREPNFAG
+713 SGDREPNFTG

-817 AGFMQDLRRELAA
+817 VGFMQDLRRELAA

-878 VLRRFRDK
+878 VLRRFRNE

-982 GAMFAWYDYEE
+982 GAMFTWYDYEE
-993 DVTAAAKQRLKDIGR
+993 DVTAVAKQRLRSLKAR
-1008 GA
+1008 

>member
-1 MIFEAKDAAA
+1 
-11 LQKAGITT
+11 
-19 LLDLALLLPK
+19 
-29 SFDDLSVGDAPC
+29 
-41 AGESTAEVE
+41 
-50 CLFQHRR
+50 
-57 GSMLIVTA
+57 MLIVTA

-117 EPGRIAPKYKAALS
+117 EPGRIAPKYKAVLS

-168 PRSVRMLATPNR
+168 PRSVRMLAALNR

-185 GAENLGERDDVSNSG
+185 GAENFGERDDVSNSG
-200 RIPSSSEILGDEIP
+200 RILSGDKILSDEIP
-214 KSTKASPHPSLRD
+214 S
-227 GEIASDKIL
+227 SDKIL
-236 NDDGI
+236 NGDGI
-241 LDNDEISSSQNSAAA
+241 SYNSKISSSQSSVAA

-265 DKILGNEISNYP
+265 GEILGNEISNYP
-277 QSGGALACEA
+277 QSGGVFACEA
-287 SRGAANE
+287 MHGTANE
-294 ILSGEIPKDAETS
+294 ILSGEIPKGAETS
-307 LFPSLRNDE
+307 LLPSLRDDE
-316 ISSDEILDGKERQ
+316 ITSDEILGGDQPR
-329 AHDAEIYNDE
+329 AHCAEIYNDE
-339 NFDVQSGTDFL
+339 NFSIQSDEDFL
-350 AAYGAEARK
+350 TAYGAEAHRDEILGDLEAG
-359 NEISN
+359 NE
-364 DLKADNDA
+364 AT
-372 AASGGKISND
+372 ASDDKISND
-382 LGYSN
+382 LVSD
-387 VKMTVRPADAQTA
+387 VQTAARPADAQVL

-409 ATAQSVVKQ
+409 APEQSIAEQ
-418 AAQHNSSPRDV
+418 AAQQNLSAQGIDTRLAAVQTSDV
-429 DTQSAAI
+429 RTADLQPAAAQTQNAGTQPAAI
-436 QTSDVRIVDLQSAIA
+436 QTSSQAESA
-451 QTQDVDTQAAA
+451 QAA
-462 IQTSNQVASAQ
+462 T
-473 GATAQ
+473 TQ
-478 TLSAQ
+478 TLSTQ
-483 ATGVQPVC
+483 ATGAQAAS
-491 DQIENLQTAMAVQTA
+491 DQTENLQTVVAVQTA
-506 KPTIT
+506 SAKPTIAQT
-511 QAASSAEAVQDALAA
+511 ASAAEAVQDALAA
-526 PMSASRDCAVQP
+526 PMGASRDCAAQP

-544 TIQTAATQATTAIP
+544 TIQTAAAQATTAIP
-558 TIAQTA
+558 TITQIA
-564 SDAGTVHA
+564 SDAGTIHA
-572 ADAVRAAAVASMSGA
+572 AETVRAAAVTQMSGA
-587 EILRT
+587 AILRT

-607 KKTSFPAQIYPLSD
+607 KKTSFPAQIYPLHD

-636 QLRAIKDIASDLQS
+636 QLSAIKDIASDLQS

-705 QIKILLVK
+705 RIKVLLVK
-713 SGDREPNFAG
+713 SGDREPDFAG

-764 ENGEFRAHFIQF
+764 GSGEFRAHFIQF

-878 VLRRFRDK
+878 ILRRFRDE

-905 SVILIVGAERMGL
+905 SIILIVGAERMGL

>member
-1 MIFEAKDAAA
+1 
-11 LQKAGITT
+11 
-19 LLDLALLLPK
+19 
-29 SFDDLSVGDAPC
+29 
-41 AGESTAEVE
+41 
-50 CLFQHRR
+50 
-57 GSMLIVTA
+57 
-65 HCLSW
+65 
-70 EREIKIVI
+70 
-78 FNAKSWHFGA
+78 
-88 FKRGKKFFIHGKC
+88 
-101 DESFG
+101 
-106 SWQFVNPKIVS
+106 
-117 EPGRIAPKYKAALS
+117 
-131 DAAAQKLIKKYLS
+131 
-144 ADALLACGLRAD
+144 
-156 EAAVLLALHESS
+156 
-168 PRSVRMLATPNR
+168 
-180 QLKEG
+180 
-185 GAENLGERDDVSNSG
+185 
-200 RIPSSSEILGDEIP
+200 
-214 KSTKASPHPSLRD
+214 
-227 GEIASDKIL
+227 
-236 NDDGI
+236 
-241 LDNDEISSSQNSAAA
+241 
-256 EILNGRSQN
+256 
-265 DKILGNEISNYP
+265 
-277 QSGGALACEA
+277 
-287 SRGAANE
+287 
-294 ILSGEIPKDAETS
+294 
-307 LFPSLRNDE
+307 
-316 ISSDEILDGKERQ
+316 
-329 AHDAEIYNDE
+329 
-339 NFDVQSGTDFL
+339 
-350 AAYGAEARK
+350 
-359 NEISN
+359 
-364 DLKADNDA
+364 
-372 AASGGKISND
+372 
-382 LGYSN
+382 
-387 VKMTVRPADAQTA
+387 
-400 TAQPMLEHV
+400 
-409 ATAQSVVKQ
+409 
-418 AAQHNSSPRDV
+418 
-429 DTQSAAI
+429 
-436 QTSDVRIVDLQSAIA
+436 
-451 QTQDVDTQAAA
+451 
-462 IQTSNQVASAQ
+462 
-473 GATAQ
+473 
-478 TLSAQ
+478 
-483 ATGVQPVC
+483 
-491 DQIENLQTAMAVQTA
+491 
-506 KPTIT
+506 
-511 QAASSAEAVQDALAA
+511 
-526 PMSASRDCAVQP
+526 MSASRDCAVQP

-544 TIQTAATQATTAIP
+544 TIQTAAAQATTIIP
-558 TIAQTA
+558 TIAQIA

-572 ADAVRAAAVASMSGA
+572 AEALQAAAVTQMSGA
-587 EILRT
+587 AILRT

-607 KKTSFPAQIYPLSD
+607 KKTSFPAQIYPLHD

-636 QLRAIKDIASDLQS
+636 QLSAIKDIASDLQS

-672 SAAMNYPRISY
+672 AAAMNYPRISY

-691 AEQIYAEARRLLPP
+691 AEQIYAETCRLLPP
-705 QIKILLVK
+705 QIKAMLVK
-713 SGDREPNFAG
+713 SGDREPNFAD

-764 ENGEFRAHFIQF
+764 GSGEFRAHFIQF

-817 AGFMQDLRRELAA
+817 AGFMQDLHRELAA

-857 FWKAQFADV
+857 FWKAQFPDV
-866 MITHGSDKDKEE
+866 LITHGSDKDKEE
-878 VLRRFRDK
+878 VLRRFRDE

>member
-1 MIFEAKDAAA
+1 MIFEAKDAAV

-78 FNAKSWHFGA
+78 FNAKNWHFGA

-144 ADALLACGLRAD
+144 AGALLGCGLRAD

-168 PRSVRMLATPNR
+168 PRSVRMLAALNR
-180 QLKEG
+180 QLKES
-185 GAENLGERDDVSNSG
+185 GAENFGECDDVSNSG
-200 RIPSSSEILGDEIP
+200 RILSGDKILSDEIP
-214 KSTKASPHPSLRD
+214 S
-227 GEIASDKIL
+227 SDKIL
-236 NDDGI
+236 NGDGI
-241 LDNDEISSSQNSAAA
+241 LDNGEISSSQNSAAA

-265 DKILGNEISNYP
+265 DEIFEGKISNYP
-277 QSGGALACEA
+277 RSGGALACGT
-287 SRGAANE
+287 RHGAANE
-294 ILSGEIPKDAETS
+294 ILSGEIPKNTKAS
-307 LFPSLRNDE
+307 PHPSLRDDE
-316 ISSDEILDGKERQ
+316 IASDEILDGDQPRVRC
-329 AHDAEIYNDE
+329 AEIYNDE
-339 NFDVQSGTDFL
+339 NFSVQNDEDFL
-350 AAYGAEARK
+350 AVYGAEARED
-359 NEISN
+359 EISD
-364 DLKADNDA
+364 DLKADNKA
-372 AASGGKISND
+372 AASGDKISND
-382 LGYSN
+382 LVSG
-387 VKMTVRPADAQTA
+387 TQAAARPADAQAA
-400 TAQPMLEHV
+400 TAQPMLEHAV
-409 ATAQSVVKQ
+409 IAQSIAEQ
-418 AAQHNSSPRDV
+418 AAQQNSSVQDV
-429 DTQSAAI
+429 DTQPAAI
-436 QTSDVRIVDLQSAIA
+436 QTSSQAKSA
-451 QTQDVDTQAAA
+451 QAA
-462 IQTSNQVASAQ
+462 T
-473 GATAQ
+473 TQ

-483 ATGVQPVC
+483 ATGAQPAC
-491 DQIENLQTAMAVQTA
+491 DQTENLQTVVAVQTA
-506 KPTIT
+506 TAKPTLVQT
-511 QAASSAEAVQDALAA
+511 ASAEAVQDALTA
-526 PMSASRDCAVQP
+526 PMGASRDCAVQP

-544 TIQTAATQATTAIP
+544 TIQTAAAQAATATP
-558 TIAQTA
+558 TIAQIA
-564 SDAGTVHA
+564 SEAGIVHA
-572 ADAVRAAAVASMSGA
+572 AEAVRAVAAAPMSGA
-587 EILRT
+587 AILRT

-607 KKTSFPAQIYPLSD
+607 KKTSFPAQIYPLHD

-636 QLRAIKDIASDLQS
+636 QLSAIKDIASDLQS

-672 SAAMNYPRISY
+672 AAAMNYPRISY

-705 QIKILLVK
+705 QIKVLLVK

-804 KQIKTKILQNDGF
+804 KRIKTKILQNDGF

-878 VLRRFRDK
+878 ILRRFRDE

>member
-1 MIFEAKDAAA
+1 MIFEAKDAAG

-29 SFDDLSVGDAPC
+29 SFDDLSVRDAPC

-144 ADALLACGLRAD
+144 ASALLGCGLRAD
-156 EAAVLLALHESS
+156 EVAVLLALHESS
-168 PRSVRMLATPNR
+168 PRSVRMLAALNR

-185 GAENLGERDDVSNSG
+185 GAENFGDRDDVSNSG
-200 RIPSSSEILGDEIP
+200 KIPSGSEIL
-214 KSTKASPHPSLRD
+214 
-227 GEIASDKIL
+227 SDKIL
-236 NDDGI
+236 NGDGI
-241 LDNDEISSSQNSAAA
+241 SDNGKIPSLQSSAAA

-265 DKILGNEISNYP
+265 GEIFEGKISNYP
-277 QSGGALACEA
+277 QGGGALACEA
-287 SRGAANE
+287 MRGAANE
-294 ILSGEIPKDAETS
+294 ILSDEIPNGAEAS
-307 LFPSLRNDE
+307 PSQNIHSGE
-316 ISSDEILDGKERQ
+316 AVSDKILDGEEPQ
-329 AHDAEIYNDE
+329 ARCAEIYNDE
-339 NFDVQSGTDFL
+339 NFSVQNDEDFL
-350 AAYGAEARK
+350 ATYGVEARRDEILGDLEAG
-359 NEISN
+359 NE
-364 DLKADNDA
+364 AT
-372 AASGGKISND
+372 ASGGKISND
-382 LGYSN
+382 LGSN
-387 VKMTVRPADAQTA
+387 VQAAARSVDAQA
-400 TAQPMLEHV
+400 AIAQPVLAHI
-409 ATAQSVVKQ
+409 ATKQSVAERAAVAKQ
-418 AAQHNSSPRDV
+418 NLSTQDI
-429 DTQSAAI
+429 DTQPTA
-436 QTSDVRIVDLQSAIA
+436 A
-451 QTQDVDTQAAA
+451 QTQDVDTQ
-462 IQTSNQVASAQ
+462 SA
-473 GATAQ
+473 TTQ
-478 TLSAQ
+478 TLNAQ

-491 DQIENLQTAMAVQTA
+491 DQTKNVQTAVAVQTA
-506 KPTIT
+506 TAEPTII
-511 QAASSAEAVQDALAA
+511 QATSSAEAVQDALAA

-538 THYQTE
+538 MHYQTE
-544 TIQTAATQATTAIP
+544 TIQTAAAQATTAIP
-558 TIAQTA
+558 TIAQIA

-572 ADAVRAAAVASMSGA
+572 ADAVKSVAVASMSGA

-607 KKTSFPAQIYPLSD
+607 KKTSFPAQIYPLHD
-621 ISDWL
+621 ISGWL

-636 QLRAIKDIASDLQS
+636 QLAAIKDIASDLQS

-705 QIKILLVK
+705 QIKVLLVK
-713 SGDREPNFAG
+713 SGDREPNFAD

-764 ENGEFRAHFIQF
+764 GSGEFRAHFIQF

-804 KQIKTKILQNDGF
+804 KQIKTIILQNDGF

-878 VLRRFRDK
+878 VLRRFRDE